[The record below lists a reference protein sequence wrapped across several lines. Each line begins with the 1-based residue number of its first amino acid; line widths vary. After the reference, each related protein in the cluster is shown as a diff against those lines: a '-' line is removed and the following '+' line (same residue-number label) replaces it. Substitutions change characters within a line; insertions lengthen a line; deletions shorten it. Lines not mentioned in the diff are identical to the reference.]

1 MTLGRDSM
9 KDYARLVQILDSLPG
24 LVGYVDLELR
34 IVYANKLIETWYQ
47 RPLGELIGMQ
57 LDTLFSKEHYKTV
70 ETLLQSVLSGKEV
83 DEEREIYYPDG
94 YTRRVHLNY
103 IPDRNNHHVLGYFF
117 LVQDVTERH
126 QAQLGLK
133 KVNEDLDHRVIN
145 ATSELAQRNTEL
157 LDENRAREQSEE
169 RYRIVSELMSD
180 LIYVYDVDEEGV
192 MHLTWYTGRLSKE
205 FTPQRQHKHF
215 RLWRP
220 IVHKDDI
227 HILDR
232 RMKTLLN
239 NESSVDEFRVI
250 DADQNTRWIRVYGR
264 PMYDHTQKRVTRIT
278 GAAQDI
284 TETRDAQDALDQ
296 QRIRLRQAL
305 DSMSDGFMLFDSDH
319 RLVEYNKQVVDMFPL
334 SGQSLLQGKSFREI
348 ISASVLEGEVLCG
361 DELPEQWISK
371 RLARFPDSESSHEVE
386 LVDGRWIRATDRRTA
401 DGGVV
406 SIRTDITDRKRAEET
421 RHRQET
427 ELAQVLRRASMGE
440 MASALAHE
448 LSQPLAVIV
457 NFANGLLRRVD
468 TETVS
473 PAELETALIQI
484 RDAGQRSKEII
495 KHVGD
500 FVTLSRPQ
508 IKRESLSSIITE
520 VDQLLRGSIKRNN
533 IGIDISM
540 PCDDIEVL
548 ANRIE
553 IEQVV
558 FNLLKN
564 SIDSLISSRTPKPQ
578 ISIKAQL
585 LDQTTVVIL
594 VSDNGS
600 GVDHQLADSIFNPYI
615 TTKESGLGM
624 GLSIS
629 RTIIEGHGGH
639 LTLTRTES
647 PGACFRFTLAR
658 ANHV

>member
-1 MTLGRDSM
+1 M

-47 RPLGELIGMQ
+47 RPLSELLGMQ
-57 LDTLFSKEHYKTV
+57 LNTLFSNEHYQTV

-83 DEEREIYYPDG
+83 DEQREIYYPDG
-94 YTRRVHLNY
+94 CTRQVHLNY
-103 IPDRNNHHVLGYFF
+103 IPDLNGDHVLGYFF
-117 LVQDVTERH
+117 LVQDITEYH

-133 KVNEDLDHRVIN
+133 KANEDLDQRVIN
-145 ATSELAQRNTEL
+145 STSELAKRNTEL
-157 LDENRAREQSEE
+157 LNENRAREQSEE

-180 LIYVYDVDEEGV
+180 LIYVYEVDEEGS

-205 FTPQRQHKHF
+205 FFPQRQQRHF

-232 RMKTLLN
+232 RMKVLLN
-239 NESSVDEFRVI
+239 NETSVDEFRVI
-250 DADQNTRWIRVYGR
+250 DADRNTRWIRVYGR

-278 GAAQDI
+278 VAAQDI

-319 RLVEYNKQVVDMFPL
+319 RLVEYNKQVVGMFPL

-348 ISASVLEGEVLCG
+348 ISTSVLEGEILCG
-361 DELPEQWISK
+361 DELPAQWIEK
-371 RLARFPDSESSHEVE
+371 RLASFPDSESSHEAE
-386 LVDGRWIRATDRRTA
+386 LIDGRWVRATDRRTT

-406 SIRTDITDRKRAEET
+406 SIRTDITDRKRAEEI
-421 RHRQET
+421 RHRQEA

-457 NFANGLLRRVD
+457 NFANGLLRRID

-473 PAELETALIQI
+473 TSDLENALGQI
-484 RDAGQRSKEII
+484 RDAAQRSKEII
-495 KHVGD
+495 KHVRD
-500 FVTLSRPQ
+500 FVNLSRPQ
-508 IKRESLSSIITE
+508 IQRESLNSIITE
-520 VDQLLRGSIKRNN
+520 VNQLLHGSIKRNN
-533 IGIDISM
+533 IGMDISI
-540 PCDDIEVL
+540 PFDDIGIL

-564 SIDSLISSRTPKPQ
+564 SIDSLISSKTRKPQ
-578 ISIKAQL
+578 INIKAKL
-585 LDQTTVVIL
+585 SGKTTVVIL
-594 VSDNGS
+594 ISDNGD
-600 GVDHQLADSIFNPYI
+600 GIDRHLADNIFNPYI

-629 RTIIEGHGGH
+629 RTIIEGHGGR
-639 LTLTRTES
+639 LTLARAG
-647 PGACFRFTLAR
+647 PRGACFRFTLTR
-658 ANHV
+658 ADDA

>member
-1 MTLGRDSM
+1 M

-24 LVGYVDLELR
+24 LVGYVDLDLR
-34 IVYANKLIETWYQ
+34 IVYANKLIEVWYQ
-47 RPLGELIGMQ
+47 RPLSQLVGMQ
-57 LDTLFSKEHYKTV
+57 LNTLFSKEHYKTV

-83 DEEREIYYPDG
+83 DEQREIYYPDG
-94 YTRRVHLNY
+94 RTRQVHLNY
-103 IPDRNNHHVLGYFF
+103 IPDLNGDRVLGYFF
-117 LVQDVTERH
+117 LVQDVTEYH

-133 KVNEDLDHRVIN
+133 KANEDLDQRVIN
-145 ATSELAQRNTEL
+145 STSELAKRNTEL
-157 LDENRAREQSEE
+157 LNENRAREKSEE

-180 LIYVYDVDEEGV
+180 LIYVYEVDEEGS

-205 FTPQRQHKHF
+205 FFPQRQQRHF

-232 RMKTLLN
+232 RMKALLN
-239 NESSVDEFRVI
+239 NKNSVDEFRVI

-264 PMYDHTQKRVTRIT
+264 PMYDHKQKRVTRIT
-278 GAAQDI
+278 VAAQDI
-284 TETRDAQDALDQ
+284 TETRDAQNGLDQ

-319 RLVEYNKQVVDMFPL
+319 RLVEYNKQVVGMFPL

-348 ISASVLEGEVLCG
+348 ISTSVLEGEILCG
-361 DELPEQWISK
+361 DELPAQWIER
-371 RLARFPDSESSHEVE
+371 RLASFPDSQSSHEAE
-386 LVDGRWIRATDRRTA
+386 LIDGRWVRATDRRTT

-406 SIRTDITDRKRAEET
+406 SIRTDITDRKRAEEV
-421 RHRQET
+421 RHRQEA

-457 NFANGLLRRVD
+457 NYANGLLRRID

-473 PAELETALIQI
+473 ATDLENALRQI
-484 RDAGQRSKEII
+484 RDAAQRSKEII
-495 KHVGD
+495 KHVRD
-500 FVTLSRPQ
+500 FVNLSRPIIQ
-508 IKRESLSSIITE
+508 RESVSSIITE
-520 VDQLLRGSIKRNN
+520 VNQLLHGSIKRNN
-533 IGIDISM
+533 IGMDISI
-540 PCDDIEVL
+540 PFDDIGIL

-553 IEQVV
+553 IEQVI

-564 SIDSLISSRTPKPQ
+564 SIDSLISSKTRKPQ
-578 ISIKAQL
+578 INIKAKL
-585 LDQTTVVIL
+585 SGKTTVVIL
-594 VSDNGS
+594 ISDNGD
-600 GVDHQLADSIFNPYI
+600 GIDRDLADNIFNPYI

-629 RTIIEGHGGH
+629 RTIIEGHGGR
-639 LTLTRTES
+639 LTLARAGP
-647 PGACFRFTLAR
+647 PGACFRFTLTR
-658 ANHV
+658 ADDA

>member
-1 MTLGRDSM
+1 M

-24 LVGYVDLELR
+24 LVGYVDLDLR
-34 IVYANKLIETWYQ
+34 IVYANKLIEAWYQ
-47 RPLGELIGMQ
+47 RPLSQLVGMQ
-57 LDTLFSKEHYKTV
+57 LNTLFSKEHYKTV

-83 DEEREIYYPDG
+83 DEQREIYYPDG
-94 YTRRVHLNY
+94 RTRQVHLNY
-103 IPDRNNHHVLGYFF
+103 IPDLNGDRVLGYFF
-117 LVQDVTERH
+117 LVQDVTEYH

-133 KVNEDLDHRVIN
+133 KANEDLDQRVIN
-145 ATSELAQRNTEL
+145 STSELAKRNTEL
-157 LDENRAREQSEE
+157 LNENRAREQSEE

-180 LIYVYDVDEEGV
+180 LIYVYEVDEEGS

-205 FTPQRQHKHF
+205 FFPQRQQRHF

-232 RMKTLLN
+232 RMKVLLN
-239 NESSVDEFRVI
+239 NENSVDEFRVI
-250 DADQNTRWIRVYGR
+250 DADENIRWIRVYGR
-264 PMYDHTQKRVTRIT
+264 PMYDHKQKRVARIT
-278 GAAQDI
+278 VAAQDI
-284 TETRDAQDALDQ
+284 TETRDAQNALDQ

-319 RLVEYNKQVVDMFPL
+319 RLVEYNKQVVGMFPL

-348 ISASVLEGEVLCG
+348 LSTSVLEGEILCG
-361 DELPEQWISK
+361 DELPAQWIEK
-371 RLARFPDSESSHEVE
+371 RLASFPDSESSHEAE
-386 LVDGRWIRATDRRTA
+386 LIDGRWVRATDRRTT

-406 SIRTDITDRKRAEET
+406 SIRTDITDRKRAEEI
-421 RHRQET
+421 RHRQEA

-457 NFANGLLRRVD
+457 NYANGLLRRID

-473 PAELETALIQI
+473 ATDLENALRQI

-495 KHVGD
+495 KHVRD
-500 FVTLSRPQ
+500 FVNLSRPTIQ
-508 IKRESLSSIITE
+508 RESVSSIITE
-520 VDQLLRGSIKRNN
+520 VNQLLHGSIKRNN
-533 IGIDISM
+533 IGMDISI
-540 PCDDIEVL
+540 PFDDIGIL

-564 SIDSLISSRTPKPQ
+564 SIDSLISSKTRKPQ
-578 ISIKAQL
+578 INIKAKRSGK
-585 LDQTTVVIL
+585 TTVVIL
-594 VSDNGS
+594 ISDNGD
-600 GVDHQLADSIFNPYI
+600 GIDRDLADNIFNPYI

-629 RTIIEGHGGH
+629 RTIIEGHGGR
-639 LTLTRTES
+639 LTLVRAGP
-647 PGACFRFTLAR
+647 PGACFRFTLTR
-658 ANHV
+658 ADDA

>member
-1 MTLGRDSM
+1 M

-24 LVGYVDLELR
+24 LVGYVDLDLR
-34 IVYANKLIETWYQ
+34 IVYANKLIEVWYQ
-47 RPLGELIGMQ
+47 RPLSQLVGMQ
-57 LDTLFSKEHYKTV
+57 LNTLFSKEHYKTV

-83 DEEREIYYPDG
+83 DEQREIYYPDG
-94 YTRRVHLNY
+94 RTRQVHLNY
-103 IPDRNNHHVLGYFF
+103 IPDLNSDSVLGYFF
-117 LVQDVTERH
+117 LVQDVTEYH

-133 KVNEDLDHRVIN
+133 KANEDLDQRVIN
-145 ATSELAQRNTEL
+145 STSELAKRNTEL
-157 LDENRAREQSEE
+157 LNENRAREQSEE

-180 LIYVYDVDEEGV
+180 LIYVYEVDEEGS

-205 FTPQRQHKHF
+205 FFPQRQQRHF

-232 RMKTLLN
+232 RMKALLN
-239 NESSVDEFRVI
+239 NKNSVDEFRVI

-264 PMYDHTQKRVTRIT
+264 PMYDHKQKRVTRIT
-278 GAAQDI
+278 VAAQDI
-284 TETRDAQDALDQ
+284 TETRDAQNALDQ

-319 RLVEYNKQVVDMFPL
+319 RLVEYNKQVVGMFPL

-348 ISASVLEGEVLCG
+348 ISTSVLEGEILCG
-361 DELPEQWISK
+361 DELPAQWIER
-371 RLARFPDSESSHEVE
+371 RLASFPDSQSSHEAE
-386 LVDGRWIRATDRRTA
+386 LIDGRWVRATDRRTT

-406 SIRTDITDRKRAEET
+406 SIRTDITDRKRAEEV
-421 RHRQET
+421 RHRQEA

-457 NFANGLLRRVD
+457 NYANGLLRRID

-473 PAELETALIQI
+473 ATDLENALRQI
-484 RDAGQRSKEII
+484 RDAAQRSKEII
-495 KHVGD
+495 KHVRD
-500 FVTLSRPQ
+500 FVNLSRPT
-508 IKRESLSSIITE
+508 IKRESVSSIITE
-520 VDQLLRGSIKRNN
+520 VNQLLHGSIKRNN
-533 IGIDISM
+533 IGMDISI
-540 PCDDIEVL
+540 PFDDIGIL

-553 IEQVV
+553 IEQVI

-564 SIDSLISSRTPKPQ
+564 SIDSLISSKTRKPQ
-578 ISIKAQL
+578 INIKAKL
-585 LDQTTVVIL
+585 SGKTTVVIL
-594 VSDNGS
+594 ISDNGD
-600 GVDHQLADSIFNPYI
+600 GIDRDLADNIFNPYI

-629 RTIIEGHGGH
+629 RTIIEGHGGR
-639 LTLTRTES
+639 LTLARAGP
-647 PGACFRFTLAR
+647 PGACFRFTLTR
-658 ANHV
+658 ADDA

>member
-1 MTLGRDSM
+1 M

-24 LVGYVDLELR
+24 LVGYVDLDLR
-34 IVYANKLIETWYQ
+34 IVYANKLIEVWYQ
-47 RPLGELIGMQ
+47 RPLSQLVGMQ
-57 LDTLFSKEHYKTV
+57 LNTLFSKEHYKTV

-83 DEEREIYYPDG
+83 DEQREIYYPDG
-94 YTRRVHLNY
+94 RTRQVHLNY
-103 IPDRNNHHVLGYFF
+103 IPDLNGDRVLGYFF
-117 LVQDVTERH
+117 LVQDVTEYH

-133 KVNEDLDHRVIN
+133 KANEDLDQRVIN
-145 ATSELAQRNTEL
+145 STSELAKRNTEL
-157 LDENRAREQSEE
+157 LNENRAREQSEE

-180 LIYVYDVDEEGV
+180 LIYVYEVDEEGS

-205 FTPQRQHKHF
+205 FFPQRQQRHF

-232 RMKTLLN
+232 RMKALLN
-239 NESSVDEFRVI
+239 NKNSVDEFRVI

-264 PMYDHTQKRVTRIT
+264 PMYDHKQKRVTRIT
-278 GAAQDI
+278 VAAQDI
-284 TETRDAQDALDQ
+284 TETRDAQNGLDQ

-319 RLVEYNKQVVDMFPL
+319 RLVEYNKQVVGMFPL

-348 ISASVLEGEVLCG
+348 ISTSVLEGEILCG
-361 DELPEQWISK
+361 DELPAQWIER
-371 RLARFPDSESSHEVE
+371 RLASFPDSQSSHEAE
-386 LVDGRWIRATDRRTA
+386 LIDGRWVRATDRRTT

-406 SIRTDITDRKRAEET
+406 SIRTDITDRKRAEEV
-421 RHRQET
+421 RHRQEA

-457 NFANGLLRRVD
+457 NYANGLLRRID

-473 PAELETALIQI
+473 ATDLENALRQI
-484 RDAGQRSKEII
+484 RDAAQRSKEII
-495 KHVGD
+495 KHVRD
-500 FVTLSRPQ
+500 FVNLSRPIIQ
-508 IKRESLSSIITE
+508 RESVSSIITE
-520 VDQLLRGSIKRNN
+520 VNQLLHGSIKRNN
-533 IGIDISM
+533 IGMGISI
-540 PCDDIEVL
+540 PFDDIGIL

-553 IEQVV
+553 IEQVI

-564 SIDSLISSRTPKPQ
+564 SIDSLISSKTRKPQ
-578 ISIKAQL
+578 INIKAKL
-585 LDQTTVVIL
+585 SGKTTVVIL
-594 VSDNGS
+594 ISDNGD
-600 GVDHQLADSIFNPYI
+600 GIDRDLADNIFNPYI

-629 RTIIEGHGGH
+629 RTIIEGHGGR
-639 LTLTRTES
+639 LTLARAGP
-647 PGACFRFTLAR
+647 PGACFRFTLTR
-658 ANHV
+658 ADDA

>member
-1 MTLGRDSM
+1 M

-24 LVGYVDLELR
+24 LVGYVDLDLR
-34 IVYANKLIETWYQ
+34 IVYANKLIEVWYQ
-47 RPLGELIGMQ
+47 RPLSQLVGMQ
-57 LDTLFSKEHYKTV
+57 LNTLFSKEHYKTV

-83 DEEREIYYPDG
+83 DEQREIYYPDG
-94 YTRRVHLNY
+94 RTRQVHLNY
-103 IPDRNNHHVLGYFF
+103 IPDLTGDRVLGYFF
-117 LVQDVTERH
+117 LVQDVTEYH

-133 KVNEDLDHRVIN
+133 KANEDLDQRVIN
-145 ATSELAQRNTEL
+145 STSELAKRNAEL
-157 LDENRAREQSEE
+157 LTENRAREQSEE

-180 LIYVYDVDEEGV
+180 LIYVYEVDEEGS

-205 FTPQRQHKHF
+205 FFPQRQQRHF

-227 HILDR
+227 HILDH
-232 RMKTLLN
+232 RMKVLLN
-239 NESSVDEFRVI
+239 NENSIDEFRVI

-264 PMYDHTQKRVTRIT
+264 PMYDHKQKRVTRIT
-278 GAAQDI
+278 VAAQDI
-284 TETRDAQDALDQ
+284 TETRDAQNALDQ

-319 RLVEYNKQVVDMFPL
+319 RLVEYNKQVVGMFPL

-348 ISASVLEGEVLCG
+348 ISTSVLEGEVLCG
-361 DELPEQWISK
+361 DELPAQWIER
-371 RLARFPDSESSHEVE
+371 RLASFPDSQSSHEAE
-386 LVDGRWIRATDRRTA
+386 LIDGRWVRATDRRTT

-406 SIRTDITDRKRAEET
+406 SIRTDITDRKRAEEV
-421 RHRQET
+421 RHRQEA

-457 NFANGLLRRVD
+457 NYANGLLRRID

-473 PAELETALIQI
+473 ATDLENALRQI
-484 RDAGQRSKEII
+484 RDAAQRSKEII
-495 KHVGD
+495 KHVRD
-500 FVTLSRPQ
+500 FVNLSRPIIQ
-508 IKRESLSSIITE
+508 RESVSSIITE
-520 VDQLLRGSIKRNN
+520 VNQLLHGSIKRNN
-533 IGIDISM
+533 IGMDISI
-540 PCDDIEVL
+540 PFDDIGIL

-553 IEQVV
+553 IEQVI

-564 SIDSLISSRTPKPQ
+564 SIDSLISSKTRKPQ
-578 ISIKAQL
+578 INIKAKL
-585 LDQTTVVIL
+585 SGKTTVVIL
-594 VSDNGS
+594 ISDNGD
-600 GVDHQLADSIFNPYI
+600 GIDRDLADNIFNPYI

-629 RTIIEGHGGH
+629 RTIIEGHGGR
-639 LTLTRTES
+639 LTLARAGP
-647 PGACFRFTLAR
+647 PGACFRFTLTR
-658 ANHV
+658 ADDA

>member
-1 MTLGRDSM
+1 M

-24 LVGYVDLELR
+24 LVGYVDLDLR
-34 IVYANKLIETWYQ
+34 IVYANKLIEVWYQ
-47 RPLGELIGMQ
+47 RPLSQLVGMQ
-57 LDTLFSKEHYKTV
+57 LNTLFSKEHYKTV

-83 DEEREIYYPDG
+83 DEQREIYYPDG
-94 YTRRVHLNY
+94 RTRQVHLNY
-103 IPDRNNHHVLGYFF
+103 IPDLTGDRVLGYFF
-117 LVQDVTERH
+117 LVQDVTEYH

-133 KVNEDLDHRVIN
+133 KANEDLDQRVIN
-145 ATSELAQRNTEL
+145 STSELAKRNTEL
-157 LDENRAREQSEE
+157 LNENRAREQSEE

-180 LIYVYDVDEEGV
+180 LIYVYEVDEEGS

-205 FTPQRQHKHF
+205 FFPQRQQKHF

-232 RMKTLLN
+232 RMKSLLN
-239 NESSVDEFRVI
+239 NKNSVDEFRVI

-264 PMYDHTQKRVTRIT
+264 PMYDHKQKRVTRIT
-278 GAAQDI
+278 VAAQDI
-284 TETRDAQDALDQ
+284 TETRDAQNALDQ

-319 RLVEYNKQVVDMFPL
+319 RLVEYNKQVVGMFPL

-348 ISASVLEGEVLCG
+348 ISTSVLEGEILCG
-361 DELPEQWISK
+361 DELPAQWIER
-371 RLARFPDSESSHEVE
+371 RLASFPDSQSSHEAE
-386 LVDGRWIRATDRRTA
+386 LIDGRWVRATDRRTT

-406 SIRTDITDRKRAEET
+406 SIRTDITDRKRAEEV
-421 RHRQET
+421 RHRQEA

-457 NFANGLLRRVD
+457 NYANGLLRRID

-473 PAELETALIQI
+473 ATDLENALRQI
-484 RDAGQRSKEII
+484 RDAAQRSKEII
-495 KHVGD
+495 KHVRD
-500 FVTLSRPQ
+500 FVNLSRPIIQ
-508 IKRESLSSIITE
+508 RESVSSIITE
-520 VDQLLRGSIKRNN
+520 VNQLLHGSIKRNN
-533 IGIDISM
+533 IGMDISI
-540 PCDDIEVL
+540 PFDDIGIL

-553 IEQVV
+553 IEQVI

-564 SIDSLISSRTPKPQ
+564 SIDSLISSKTRKPQ
-578 ISIKAQL
+578 INIKAKL
-585 LDQTTVVIL
+585 SGKTTVVIL
-594 VSDNGS
+594 ISDNGD
-600 GVDHQLADSIFNPYI
+600 GIDRDLADNIFNPYI

-629 RTIIEGHGGH
+629 RTIIEGHGGR
-639 LTLTRTES
+639 LTLARAGP
-647 PGACFRFTLAR
+647 PGACFRFTLTR
-658 ANHV
+658 ADDA

>member
-1 MTLGRDSM
+1 M

-24 LVGYVDLELR
+24 LVGYVDLDLR
-34 IVYANKLIETWYQ
+34 IVYANKLIEVWYQ
-47 RPLGELIGMQ
+47 RPLSQLVGMQ
-57 LDTLFSKEHYKTV
+57 LNTLFSKEHYKTV

-83 DEEREIYYPDG
+83 DEQREIYYPDG
-94 YTRRVHLNY
+94 RTRQVHLNY
-103 IPDRNNHHVLGYFF
+103 IPDLTGDRVLGYFF
-117 LVQDVTERH
+117 LVQDVTEYH

-133 KVNEDLDHRVIN
+133 KANEDLDQRVIN
-145 ATSELAQRNTEL
+145 STSELAKRNTEL
-157 LDENRAREQSEE
+157 LNENRAREQSEE

-180 LIYVYDVDEEGV
+180 LIYVYEVDEEGS

-205 FTPQRQHKHF
+205 FFPQRQQKHF

-232 RMKTLLN
+232 RMKSLLN
-239 NESSVDEFRVI
+239 NKNSVDEFRVI

-264 PMYDHTQKRVTRIT
+264 PMYDHKQKRVTRIT
-278 GAAQDI
+278 VAAQDI
-284 TETRDAQDALDQ
+284 TETRDAQNGLDQ

-319 RLVEYNKQVVDMFPL
+319 RLVEYNKQVVGMFPL

-348 ISASVLEGEVLCG
+348 ISTSVLEGEVLCG
-361 DELPEQWISK
+361 DELPAQWIER
-371 RLARFPDSESSHEVE
+371 RLASFPDSQSSHEAE
-386 LVDGRWIRATDRRTA
+386 LIDGRWVRATDRRTT

-406 SIRTDITDRKRAEET
+406 SIRTDITDRKRAEEV
-421 RHRQET
+421 RHRQEA

-457 NFANGLLRRVD
+457 NYANGLLRRID

-473 PAELETALIQI
+473 ATDLENALRQI
-484 RDAGQRSKEII
+484 RDAAQRSKEII
-495 KHVGD
+495 KHVRD
-500 FVTLSRPQ
+500 FVNLSRPIIQ
-508 IKRESLSSIITE
+508 RESVSSIITE
-520 VDQLLRGSIKRNN
+520 VNQLLHGSIKRNN
-533 IGIDISM
+533 IGMGISI
-540 PCDDIEVL
+540 PFDDIGIL

-553 IEQVV
+553 IEQVI

-564 SIDSLISSRTPKPQ
+564 SIDSLISSKTRKPQ
-578 ISIKAQL
+578 INIKAKL
-585 LDQTTVVIL
+585 SGKTTVVIL
-594 VSDNGS
+594 ISDNGD
-600 GVDHQLADSIFNPYI
+600 GIDRDLADNIFNPYI

-629 RTIIEGHGGH
+629 RTIIEGHGGR
-639 LTLTRTES
+639 LTLARAGP
-647 PGACFRFTLAR
+647 PGACFRFTLTR
-658 ANHV
+658 ADDA

>member
-1 MTLGRDSM
+1 M

-24 LVGYVDLELR
+24 LVGYVDLDLR
-34 IVYANKLIETWYQ
+34 IVYANKLIEVWYQ
-47 RPLGELIGMQ
+47 RPLSQLVGMQ
-57 LDTLFSKEHYKTV
+57 LNTLFSKEHYKTV

-83 DEEREIYYPDG
+83 DEQREIYYPDG
-94 YTRRVHLNY
+94 RTRQVHLNY
-103 IPDRNNHHVLGYFF
+103 IPDLNGDRVLGYFF
-117 LVQDVTERH
+117 LVQDVTEYH

-133 KVNEDLDHRVIN
+133 KANEDLDQRVIN
-145 ATSELAQRNTEL
+145 STSELAKRNTEL
-157 LDENRAREQSEE
+157 LNENRAREQSEE

-180 LIYVYDVDEEGV
+180 LIYVYEVDEEGS

-205 FTPQRQHKHF
+205 FFPQRQQRHF

-232 RMKTLLN
+232 RMKSLLN
-239 NESSVDEFRVI
+239 NKNSVDEFRVI

-264 PMYDHTQKRVTRIT
+264 PMYDHKQKRVTRIT
-278 GAAQDI
+278 VAAQDI
-284 TETRDAQDALDQ
+284 TETRDAQNGLDQ

-319 RLVEYNKQVVDMFPL
+319 RLVEYNKQVVGMFPL

-348 ISASVLEGEVLCG
+348 ISTSVLEGEVLCG
-361 DELPEQWISK
+361 DELPAQWIER
-371 RLARFPDSESSHEVE
+371 RLASFPDSQSSHEAE
-386 LVDGRWIRATDRRTA
+386 LIDGRWVRATDRRTT

-406 SIRTDITDRKRAEET
+406 SIRTDITDRKRAEEV
-421 RHRQET
+421 RHRQEA

-457 NFANGLLRRVD
+457 NYANGLLRRID

-473 PAELETALIQI
+473 ATDLENALRQI
-484 RDAGQRSKEII
+484 RDAAQRSKEII
-495 KHVGD
+495 KHVRD
-500 FVTLSRPQ
+500 FVNLSRPIIQ
-508 IKRESLSSIITE
+508 RESVSSIITE
-520 VDQLLRGSIKRNN
+520 VNQLLHGSIKRNN
-533 IGIDISM
+533 IGMDISI
-540 PCDDIEVL
+540 PFDDIGIL

-553 IEQVV
+553 IEQVI

-564 SIDSLISSRTPKPQ
+564 SIDSLISSKTRKPQ
-578 ISIKAQL
+578 INIKAKL
-585 LDQTTVVIL
+585 SGKTTVVIL
-594 VSDNGS
+594 ISDNGD
-600 GVDHQLADSIFNPYI
+600 GIDRDLADNIFNPYI

-629 RTIIEGHGGH
+629 RTIIEGHGGR
-639 LTLTRTES
+639 LTLARAGP
-647 PGACFRFTLAR
+647 PGACFRFTLTR
-658 ANHV
+658 ADDA

>member
-1 MTLGRDSM
+1 M

-24 LVGYVDLELR
+24 LVGYVDLDLR
-34 IVYANKLIETWYQ
+34 IVYANKLIEVWYQ
-47 RPLGELIGMQ
+47 RPLSQLVGMQ
-57 LDTLFSKEHYKTV
+57 LNTLFSKEHYKTV

-83 DEEREIYYPDG
+83 DEQREIYYPDG
-94 YTRRVHLNY
+94 RTRQVHLNY
-103 IPDRNNHHVLGYFF
+103 IPDLTGDRVLGYFF
-117 LVQDVTERH
+117 LVQDVTEYH

-133 KVNEDLDHRVIN
+133 KANEDLDQRVIN
-145 ATSELAQRNTEL
+145 STSELAKRNTEL
-157 LDENRAREQSEE
+157 LNENRAREQSEE

-180 LIYVYDVDEEGV
+180 LIYVYEVDEEGS

-205 FTPQRQHKHF
+205 FFPQRQQKHF

-232 RMKTLLN
+232 RMKSLLN
-239 NESSVDEFRVI
+239 NKNSVDEFRVI

-264 PMYDHTQKRVTRIT
+264 PMYDHKQKRVTRIT
-278 GAAQDI
+278 VAAQDI
-284 TETRDAQDALDQ
+284 TETRDAQNALDQ

-319 RLVEYNKQVVDMFPL
+319 RLVEYNKQVVGMFPL

-348 ISASVLEGEVLCG
+348 ISTSVLEGEVLCG
-361 DELPEQWISK
+361 DELPAQWIER
-371 RLARFPDSESSHEVE
+371 RLASFPDSQSSHEAE
-386 LVDGRWIRATDRRTA
+386 LIDGRWVRATDRRTT

-406 SIRTDITDRKRAEET
+406 SIRTDITDRKRAEEV
-421 RHRQET
+421 RHRQEA

-457 NFANGLLRRVD
+457 NYANGLLRRID

-473 PAELETALIQI
+473 ATDLENALRQI
-484 RDAGQRSKEII
+484 RDAAQRSKEII
-495 KHVGD
+495 KHVRD
-500 FVTLSRPQ
+500 FVNLSRPIIQ
-508 IKRESLSSIITE
+508 RESVSSIITE
-520 VDQLLRGSIKRNN
+520 VNQLLHGSIKRNN
-533 IGIDISM
+533 IGMGISI
-540 PCDDIEVL
+540 PFDDIGIL

-553 IEQVV
+553 IEQVI

-564 SIDSLISSRTPKPQ
+564 SIDSLISSKTRKPQ
-578 ISIKAQL
+578 INIKAKL
-585 LDQTTVVIL
+585 SGKTTVVIL
-594 VSDNGS
+594 ISDNGD
-600 GVDHQLADSIFNPYI
+600 GIDRDLADNIFNPYI

-629 RTIIEGHGGH
+629 RTIIEGHGGR
-639 LTLTRTES
+639 LTLARAGP
-647 PGACFRFTLAR
+647 PGACFRFTLTR
-658 ANHV
+658 ADDA

>member
-1 MTLGRDSM
+1 M

-24 LVGYVDLELR
+24 LVGYVDLDLR
-34 IVYANKLIETWYQ
+34 IVYANKLIEVWYQ
-47 RPLGELIGMQ
+47 RPLSQLVGMQ
-57 LDTLFSKEHYKTV
+57 LNTLFSKEHYKTV

-83 DEEREIYYPDG
+83 DEQREIYYPDG
-94 YTRRVHLNY
+94 RTRQVHLNY
-103 IPDRNNHHVLGYFF
+103 IPDLNGDRVLGYFF
-117 LVQDVTERH
+117 LVQDVTEYH

-133 KVNEDLDHRVIN
+133 KANEDLDQRVIN
-145 ATSELAQRNTEL
+145 STSELAKRNTEL
-157 LDENRAREQSEE
+157 LNENRARKQSEE

-180 LIYVYDVDEEGV
+180 LIYVYEVDEEGS

-205 FTPQRQHKHF
+205 FFPQRQQRHF

-232 RMKTLLN
+232 RMKALLN
-239 NESSVDEFRVI
+239 NKNSVDEFRVI

-264 PMYDHTQKRVTRIT
+264 PMYDHKQKRVTRIT
-278 GAAQDI
+278 VAAQDI
-284 TETRDAQDALDQ
+284 TETRDAQNGLDQ

-319 RLVEYNKQVVDMFPL
+319 RLVEYNKQVVGMFPL

-348 ISASVLEGEVLCG
+348 ISTSVLEGEILCG
-361 DELPEQWISK
+361 DELPAQWIER
-371 RLARFPDSESSHEVE
+371 RLASFPDSQSSHEAE
-386 LVDGRWIRATDRRTA
+386 LIDGRWVRATDRRTT

-406 SIRTDITDRKRAEET
+406 SIRTDITDRKRAEEV
-421 RHRQET
+421 RHRQEA

-457 NFANGLLRRVD
+457 NYANGLLRRID

-473 PAELETALIQI
+473 ATDLENALRQI
-484 RDAGQRSKEII
+484 RDAAQRSKEII
-495 KHVGD
+495 KHVRD
-500 FVTLSRPQ
+500 FVNLSRPIIQ
-508 IKRESLSSIITE
+508 RESVSSIITE
-520 VDQLLRGSIKRNN
+520 VNQLLHGSIKRNN
-533 IGIDISM
+533 IGMDISI
-540 PCDDIEVL
+540 PFDDIGIL

-553 IEQVV
+553 IEQVI

-564 SIDSLISSRTPKPQ
+564 SIDSLISSKTRKPQ
-578 ISIKAQL
+578 INIKAKL
-585 LDQTTVVIL
+585 SGKTTVVIL
-594 VSDNGS
+594 ISDNGD
-600 GVDHQLADSIFNPYI
+600 GIDRDLADNIFNPYI

-629 RTIIEGHGGH
+629 RTIIEGHGGR
-639 LTLTRTES
+639 LTLARAGP
-647 PGACFRFTLAR
+647 PGACFRFTLTR
-658 ANHV
+658 ADDA

>member
-1 MTLGRDSM
+1 M

-24 LVGYVDLELR
+24 LVGYVDLDLR
-34 IVYANKLIETWYQ
+34 IVYANKLIEVWYQ
-47 RPLGELIGMQ
+47 RPLSQLVGMQ
-57 LDTLFSKEHYKTV
+57 LNTLFSREHYKTV

-83 DEEREIYYPDG
+83 DEQREIYYPDG
-94 YTRRVHLNY
+94 RTRQVHLNY
-103 IPDRNNHHVLGYFF
+103 IPDLNGDRVLGYFF
-117 LVQDVTERH
+117 LVQDVTEYH

-133 KVNEDLDHRVIN
+133 KANEDLDQRVIN
-145 ATSELAQRNTEL
+145 STSELAKRNTEL
-157 LDENRAREQSEE
+157 LNENRAREQSEE

-180 LIYVYDVDEEGV
+180 LIYVYEVDEEGS

-205 FTPQRQHKHF
+205 FFPQRQQRHF

-227 HILDR
+227 HILDH
-232 RMKTLLN
+232 RMKVLLN
-239 NESSVDEFRVI
+239 NENSIDEFRVI

-264 PMYDHTQKRVTRIT
+264 PMYDHKQKRVTRIT
-278 GAAQDI
+278 VAAQDI
-284 TETRDAQDALDQ
+284 TETRDAQNGLDQ

-319 RLVEYNKQVVDMFPL
+319 RLVEYNKQVVGMFPL

-348 ISASVLEGEVLCG
+348 ISTSVLEGEILCG
-361 DELPEQWISK
+361 DELPAQWIER
-371 RLARFPDSESSHEVE
+371 RLASFPDSQSSHEAE
-386 LVDGRWIRATDRRTA
+386 LIDGRWVRATDRRTT

-406 SIRTDITDRKRAEET
+406 SIRTDITDRKRAEEV
-421 RHRQET
+421 RHRQEA

-457 NFANGLLRRVD
+457 NYANGLLRRID

-473 PAELETALIQI
+473 ATDLENALRQI
-484 RDAGQRSKEII
+484 RDAAQRSKEII
-495 KHVGD
+495 KHVRD
-500 FVTLSRPQ
+500 FVNLSRPIIQ
-508 IKRESLSSIITE
+508 RESVSSIITE
-520 VDQLLRGSIKRNN
+520 VNQLLHGSIKRNN
-533 IGIDISM
+533 IGMDISI
-540 PCDDIEVL
+540 PFDDIGIL

-553 IEQVV
+553 IEQVI

-564 SIDSLISSRTPKPQ
+564 SIDSLISSKTRKPQ
-578 ISIKAQL
+578 INIKAKL
-585 LDQTTVVIL
+585 SGKTTVVIL
-594 VSDNGS
+594 ISDNGD
-600 GVDHQLADSIFNPYI
+600 GIDRDLADNIFNPYI

-629 RTIIEGHGGH
+629 RTIIEGHGGR
-639 LTLTRTES
+639 LTLARAGP
-647 PGACFRFTLAR
+647 PGACFRFTLTR
-658 ANHV
+658 ADDA

>member
-1 MTLGRDSM
+1 M

-24 LVGYVDLELR
+24 LVGYVDLDLR
-34 IVYANKLIETWYQ
+34 IVYANKLIEAWYQ
-47 RPLGELIGMQ
+47 RPLSQLVGMQ
-57 LDTLFSKEHYKTV
+57 LNTLFSKEHYKTV

-83 DEEREIYYPDG
+83 DEQREIYYPDG
-94 YTRRVHLNY
+94 RTRQVHLNY
-103 IPDRNNHHVLGYFF
+103 IPDLNGDRVLGYFF
-117 LVQDVTERH
+117 LVQDVTEYH

-133 KVNEDLDHRVIN
+133 KANEDLDQRVIN
-145 ATSELAQRNTEL
+145 STSELAKRNTEL
-157 LDENRAREQSEE
+157 LNENRAREQSEE

-180 LIYVYDVDEEGV
+180 LIYVYEVDEEGS

-205 FTPQRQHKHF
+205 FFPQRQQRHF

-232 RMKTLLN
+232 RMKVLLN
-239 NESSVDEFRVI
+239 NENSVDEFRVI
-250 DADQNTRWIRVYGR
+250 DADENIRWIRVYGR
-264 PMYDHTQKRVTRIT
+264 PMYDHKQKRVTRIT
-278 GAAQDI
+278 VAAQDI
-284 TETRDAQDALDQ
+284 TETRDAQNALDQ

-319 RLVEYNKQVVDMFPL
+319 RLVEYNKQVVGMFPL

-348 ISASVLEGEVLCG
+348 LSTSVLEGEILCG
-361 DELPEQWISK
+361 DELPAQWIEK
-371 RLARFPDSESSHEVE
+371 RLASFPDSESSHEAE
-386 LVDGRWIRATDRRTA
+386 LIDGRWVRATDRRTT

-406 SIRTDITDRKRAEET
+406 SIRTDITDRKRAEEI
-421 RHRQET
+421 RHRQEA

-457 NFANGLLRRVD
+457 NYANGLLRRID

-473 PAELETALIQI
+473 ATDLENALRQI
-484 RDAGQRSKEII
+484 RDAAQRSKEII
-495 KHVGD
+495 KHVRD
-500 FVTLSRPQ
+500 FVNLSRPIIQ
-508 IKRESLSSIITE
+508 RESVSSIITE
-520 VDQLLRGSIKRNN
+520 VNQLLHGSIKRNN
-533 IGIDISM
+533 IGMDISI
-540 PCDDIEVL
+540 PFDDIGIL

-564 SIDSLISSRTPKPQ
+564 SIDSLISSKTRKPQ
-578 ISIKAQL
+578 INIKAKRSGK
-585 LDQTTVVIL
+585 TTVVIL
-594 VSDNGS
+594 ISDNGD
-600 GVDHQLADSIFNPYI
+600 GIDRDLADNIFNPYI

-629 RTIIEGHGGH
+629 RTIIEGHGGR
-639 LTLTRTES
+639 LTLVRAGP
-647 PGACFRFTLAR
+647 PGACFRFTLTR
-658 ANHV
+658 ADDA

>member
-1 MTLGRDSM
+1 M

-24 LVGYVDLELR
+24 LVGYVDLDLR
-34 IVYANKLIETWYQ
+34 IVYANKLIEVWYQ
-47 RPLGELIGMQ
+47 RPLSQLVGMQ
-57 LDTLFSKEHYKTV
+57 LNTLFSKEHYKTV

-83 DEEREIYYPDG
+83 DEQREIYYPDG
-94 YTRRVHLNY
+94 RTRQVHLNY
-103 IPDRNNHHVLGYFF
+103 IPDLNGDSVLGYFF
-117 LVQDVTERH
+117 LVQDVTEYH

-133 KVNEDLDHRVIN
+133 KANEDLDQRVIN
-145 ATSELAQRNTEL
+145 STSELAKRNTEL
-157 LDENRAREQSEE
+157 LNENRAREQSEE

-180 LIYVYDVDEEGV
+180 LIYVYEVDEEGS

-205 FTPQRQHKHF
+205 FFPQRQQRHF

-232 RMKTLLN
+232 RMESLLN
-239 NESSVDEFRVI
+239 NKNSVDEFRVI

-264 PMYDHTQKRVTRIT
+264 PMYDHKQKRVTRIT
-278 GAAQDI
+278 VAAQDI
-284 TETRDAQDALDQ
+284 TETRDAQNALDQ

-319 RLVEYNKQVVDMFPL
+319 RLVEYNKQVVGMFPL

-348 ISASVLEGEVLCG
+348 ISTSVLEGEVLCG
-361 DELPEQWISK
+361 DELPAQWIER
-371 RLARFPDSESSHEVE
+371 RLASFPDSQSSHEAE
-386 LVDGRWIRATDRRTA
+386 LIDGRWVRATDRRTT

-406 SIRTDITDRKRAEET
+406 SIRTDITDRKRAEEV
-421 RHRQET
+421 RHRQEA

-457 NFANGLLRRVD
+457 NYANGLLRRID

-473 PAELETALIQI
+473 ATDLENALRQI
-484 RDAGQRSKEII
+484 RDAAQRSKEII
-495 KHVGD
+495 KHVRD
-500 FVTLSRPQ
+500 FVNLSRPIIQ
-508 IKRESLSSIITE
+508 RESVSSIITE
-520 VDQLLRGSIKRNN
+520 VNQLLHGSIKRNN
-533 IGIDISM
+533 IGMDISI
-540 PCDDIEVL
+540 PFDDIGIL

-553 IEQVV
+553 IEQVI

-564 SIDSLISSRTPKPQ
+564 SIDSLISSKTRKPQ
-578 ISIKAQL
+578 INIKAKL
-585 LDQTTVVIL
+585 SGKTTVVIL
-594 VSDNGS
+594 ISDNGD
-600 GVDHQLADSIFNPYI
+600 GIDRDLADDIFNPYI

-629 RTIIEGHGGH
+629 RTIIEGHGGR
-639 LTLTRTES
+639 LTLARTGL
-647 PGACFRFTLAR
+647 PGACFRFTLTR
-658 ANHV
+658 ADDA

>member
-1 MTLGRDSM
+1 M

-24 LVGYVDLELR
+24 LVGYVDLDLR
-34 IVYANKLIETWYQ
+34 IVYANKLIEVWYQ
-47 RPLGELIGMQ
+47 RPLSQLVGMQ
-57 LDTLFSKEHYKTV
+57 LNTLFSKEHYKTV

-83 DEEREIYYPDG
+83 DEQREIYYPDG
-94 YTRRVHLNY
+94 RTRQVHLNY
-103 IPDRNNHHVLGYFF
+103 IPDLNGDRVLGYFF
-117 LVQDVTERH
+117 LVQDVTEYH

-133 KVNEDLDHRVIN
+133 KANEDLDQRVIN
-145 ATSELAQRNTEL
+145 STSELAKRNTEL
-157 LDENRAREQSEE
+157 LNENRAREQSEE

-180 LIYVYDVDEEGV
+180 LIYVYEVDEEGS

-205 FTPQRQHKHF
+205 FFPQRQQRHF

-232 RMKTLLN
+232 RMKALLN
-239 NESSVDEFRVI
+239 NKNSVDEFRVI

-264 PMYDHTQKRVTRIT
+264 PMYDHKQKRVTRIT
-278 GAAQDI
+278 VAAQDI
-284 TETRDAQDALDQ
+284 TETRDAQNGLDQ

-319 RLVEYNKQVVDMFPL
+319 RLVEYNKQVVGMFPL

-348 ISASVLEGEVLCG
+348 ISTSVLEGEILCG
-361 DELPEQWISK
+361 DELPAQWIER
-371 RLARFPDSESSHEVE
+371 RLASFPDSQSSHEAE
-386 LVDGRWIRATDRRTA
+386 LIDGRWVRATDRRTT

-406 SIRTDITDRKRAEET
+406 SIRTDITDRKRAEEV
-421 RHRQET
+421 RHRQEA

-457 NFANGLLRRVD
+457 NYANGLLRRID

-473 PAELETALIQI
+473 ATDLENALRQI
-484 RDAGQRSKEII
+484 RDAAQRSKEII
-495 KHVGD
+495 KHVRD
-500 FVTLSRPQ
+500 FVNLSRPTIQ
-508 IKRESLSSIITE
+508 RESVSSIITE
-520 VDQLLRGSIKRNN
+520 VNQLLYGSIKRNN
-533 IGIDISM
+533 IGMDISI
-540 PCDDIEVL
+540 PFDDIGIL

-553 IEQVV
+553 IEQVI

-564 SIDSLISSRTPKPQ
+564 SIDSLISSKTRKPQ
-578 ISIKAQL
+578 INIKAKL
-585 LDQTTVVIL
+585 SGKTTVVIL
-594 VSDNGS
+594 ISDNGD
-600 GVDHQLADSIFNPYI
+600 GIDRDLADNIFNPYI

-629 RTIIEGHGGH
+629 RTIIEGHGGR
-639 LTLTRTES
+639 LTLARAGP
-647 PGACFRFTLAR
+647 PGACFRFTLTR
-658 ANHV
+658 ADDA

>member
-1 MTLGRDSM
+1 M

-24 LVGYVDLELR
+24 LVGYVDLDLR
-34 IVYANKLIETWYQ
+34 IVYANKLIEVWYQ
-47 RPLGELIGMQ
+47 RPLSQLVGMQ
-57 LDTLFSKEHYKTV
+57 LNTLFSKEHYKTV

-83 DEEREIYYPDG
+83 DEQREIYYPDG
-94 YTRRVHLNY
+94 RTRQVHLNY
-103 IPDRNNHHVLGYFF
+103 IPDLNGDRVLGYFF
-117 LVQDVTERH
+117 LVQDVTEYH

-133 KVNEDLDHRVIN
+133 KANEDLDQRVIN
-145 ATSELAQRNTEL
+145 STSELAKRNTEL
-157 LDENRAREQSEE
+157 LNENRAREQSEE

-180 LIYVYDVDEEGV
+180 LIYVYEVDEEGS

-205 FTPQRQHKHF
+205 FFPQRQQKHF

-232 RMKTLLN
+232 RMKSLLN
-239 NESSVDEFRVI
+239 NKNSVDEFRVI

-264 PMYDHTQKRVTRIT
+264 PMYDHKQKRVTRIT
-278 GAAQDI
+278 VAAQDI
-284 TETRDAQDALDQ
+284 TETRDAQNGLDQ

-319 RLVEYNKQVVDMFPL
+319 RLVEYNKQVVGMFPL

-348 ISASVLEGEVLCG
+348 ISTSVLEGEILCG
-361 DELPEQWISK
+361 DELPAQWIER
-371 RLARFPDSESSHEVE
+371 RLASFPDSQSSHEAE
-386 LVDGRWIRATDRRTA
+386 LIDGRWVRATDRRTT

-406 SIRTDITDRKRAEET
+406 SIRTDITDRKRAEEV
-421 RHRQET
+421 RHRQEA

-457 NFANGLLRRVD
+457 NYANGLLRRID

-473 PAELETALIQI
+473 ATDLENALRQI
-484 RDAGQRSKEII
+484 RDAAQRSKEII
-495 KHVGD
+495 KHVRD
-500 FVTLSRPQ
+500 FVNLSRPIIQ
-508 IKRESLSSIITE
+508 RESVSSIITE
-520 VDQLLRGSIKRNN
+520 VNQLLHGSIKRNN
-533 IGIDISM
+533 IGMDISI
-540 PCDDIEVL
+540 PFDDIGIL

-553 IEQVV
+553 IEQVI

-564 SIDSLISSRTPKPQ
+564 SIDSLISSKTRKPQ
-578 ISIKAQL
+578 INIKAKL
-585 LDQTTVVIL
+585 SGKTTVVIL
-594 VSDNGS
+594 ISDNGD
-600 GVDHQLADSIFNPYI
+600 GIDRDLADNIFNPYI

-629 RTIIEGHGGH
+629 RTIIEGHGGR
-639 LTLTRTES
+639 LTLARAGP
-647 PGACFRFTLAR
+647 PGACFRFTLTR
-658 ANHV
+658 ADDA

>member
-1 MTLGRDSM
+1 M

-24 LVGYVDLELR
+24 LVGYVDLDLR
-34 IVYANKLIETWYQ
+34 IVYANKLIEVWYQ
-47 RPLGELIGMQ
+47 RPLSQLVGMQ
-57 LDTLFSKEHYKTV
+57 LNTLFSREHYKTV

-83 DEEREIYYPDG
+83 DEQREIYYPDG
-94 YTRRVHLNY
+94 RTRQVHLNY
-103 IPDRNNHHVLGYFF
+103 IPDLNGDSVLGYFF
-117 LVQDVTERH
+117 LVQDVTEYH

-133 KVNEDLDHRVIN
+133 KANEDLDQRVIN
-145 ATSELAQRNTEL
+145 STSELAKRNTEL
-157 LDENRAREQSEE
+157 LNENRAREQSEE

-180 LIYVYDVDEEGV
+180 LIYVYEVDEEGS

-205 FTPQRQHKHF
+205 FFPQRQQRHF

-232 RMKTLLN
+232 RMKALLN
-239 NESSVDEFRVI
+239 NKNSVDEFRVI

-264 PMYDHTQKRVTRIT
+264 PMYDHKQKRVTRIT
-278 GAAQDI
+278 VAAQDI
-284 TETRDAQDALDQ
+284 TETRDAQNGLDQ

-319 RLVEYNKQVVDMFPL
+319 RLVEYNKQVVGMFPL

-348 ISASVLEGEVLCG
+348 ISTSVLEGEVLCG
-361 DELPEQWISK
+361 DELPAQWIER
-371 RLARFPDSESSHEVE
+371 RLASFPDSQSSHEAE
-386 LVDGRWIRATDRRTA
+386 LIDGRWVRATDRRTT

-406 SIRTDITDRKRAEET
+406 SIRTDITDRKRAEEV
-421 RHRQET
+421 RHRQEA

-457 NFANGLLRRVD
+457 NYANGLLRRID

-473 PAELETALIQI
+473 ATDLENALRQI
-484 RDAGQRSKEII
+484 RDAAQRSKEII
-495 KHVGD
+495 KHVRD
-500 FVTLSRPQ
+500 FVNLSRPIIQ
-508 IKRESLSSIITE
+508 RESVSSIITE
-520 VDQLLRGSIKRNN
+520 VNQLLHGSIKRNN
-533 IGIDISM
+533 IGMDISI
-540 PCDDIEVL
+540 PFDDIGIL

-553 IEQVV
+553 IEQVI

-564 SIDSLISSRTPKPQ
+564 SIDSLISSKTRKPQ
-578 ISIKAQL
+578 INIKAKL
-585 LDQTTVVIL
+585 SGKTTVVIL
-594 VSDNGS
+594 ISDNGD
-600 GVDHQLADSIFNPYI
+600 GIDRDLADNIFNPYI

-629 RTIIEGHGGH
+629 RTIIEGHGGR
-639 LTLTRTES
+639 LTLARAGP
-647 PGACFRFTLAR
+647 PGACFRFTLTR
-658 ANHV
+658 ADDA

>member
-1 MTLGRDSM
+1 M

-24 LVGYVDLELR
+24 LVGYVDLDLR
-34 IVYANKLIETWYQ
+34 IVYANKLIEVWYQ
-47 RPLGELIGMQ
+47 RPLSQLVGMQ
-57 LDTLFSKEHYKTV
+57 LNTLFSKEHYKTV

-83 DEEREIYYPDG
+83 DEQREIYYPDG
-94 YTRRVHLNY
+94 RTRQVHLNY
-103 IPDRNNHHVLGYFF
+103 IPDLNGDRVLGYFF
-117 LVQDVTERH
+117 LVQDVTEYH

-133 KVNEDLDHRVIN
+133 KANEDLDQRVIN
-145 ATSELAQRNTEL
+145 STSELAKRNTEL
-157 LDENRAREQSEE
+157 LNENRAREQSEE

-180 LIYVYDVDEEGV
+180 LIYVYEVDEEGS

-205 FTPQRQHKHF
+205 FFPQRQQRHF

-232 RMKTLLN
+232 RMKALLN
-239 NESSVDEFRVI
+239 NKNSVDEFRVI

-264 PMYDHTQKRVTRIT
+264 PMYDHKQKRVTRIT
-278 GAAQDI
+278 VAAQDI
-284 TETRDAQDALDQ
+284 TETRDAQNGLDQ

-319 RLVEYNKQVVDMFPL
+319 RLVEYNKQVVGMFPL

-348 ISASVLEGEVLCG
+348 ISTSVLEGEILCG
-361 DELPEQWISK
+361 DELPAQWIER
-371 RLARFPDSESSHEVE
+371 RLASFPDSQSSHEAE
-386 LVDGRWIRATDRRTA
+386 LIDGRWVRATDRRTT

-406 SIRTDITDRKRAEET
+406 SIRTDITDRKRAEEV
-421 RHRQET
+421 RHRQEA

-457 NFANGLLRRVD
+457 NYANGLLRRID

-473 PAELETALIQI
+473 ATDLENALRQI
-484 RDAGQRSKEII
+484 RDAAQRSKEII
-495 KHVGD
+495 KHVRD
-500 FVTLSRPQ
+500 FVNLSRPIIQ
-508 IKRESLSSIITE
+508 RESVSSIITE
-520 VDQLLRGSIKRNN
+520 VNQLLHGSIKRNN
-533 IGIDISM
+533 IGMDISI
-540 PCDDIEVL
+540 PFDDIGIL

-553 IEQVV
+553 IEQVI

-564 SIDSLISSRTPKPQ
+564 SIDSLISSKTRKPQ
-578 ISIKAQL
+578 INIKAKL
-585 LDQTTVVIL
+585 SGKTTVVIL
-594 VSDNGS
+594 ISDNGD
-600 GVDHQLADSIFNPYI
+600 GIDRDLADNIFNPYI

-629 RTIIEGHGGH
+629 RTIIEGHGGR
-639 LTLTRTES
+639 LTLARAGP
-647 PGACFRFTLAR
+647 PGACFRFTLTR
-658 ANHV
+658 ADDA

>member
-1 MTLGRDSM
+1 M

-24 LVGYVDLELR
+24 LVGYVDLDLR
-34 IVYANKLIETWYQ
+34 IVYANKLIEVWYQ
-47 RPLGELIGMQ
+47 RPLSQLVGMQ
-57 LDTLFSKEHYKTV
+57 LNTLFSKEHYKTV

-83 DEEREIYYPDG
+83 DEQREIYYPDG
-94 YTRRVHLNY
+94 RTRQVHLNY
-103 IPDRNNHHVLGYFF
+103 IPDLNGDLVLGYFF
-117 LVQDVTERH
+117 LVQDVTEYH

-133 KVNEDLDHRVIN
+133 KANEDLDQRVIN
-145 ATSELAQRNTEL
+145 STSELAKRNTEL
-157 LDENRAREQSEE
+157 LNENRAREKSEE

-180 LIYVYDVDEEGV
+180 LIYVYEVDEEGS

-205 FTPQRQHKHF
+205 FFPQRQQRHF

-232 RMKTLLN
+232 RMKALLN
-239 NESSVDEFRVI
+239 NKNSVDEFRVI

-264 PMYDHTQKRVTRIT
+264 PMYDHKQKRVTRIT
-278 GAAQDI
+278 VAAQDI
-284 TETRDAQDALDQ
+284 TETRDAQNGLDQ

-319 RLVEYNKQVVDMFPL
+319 RLVEYNKQVVGMFPL

-348 ISASVLEGEVLCG
+348 ISTSVLEGEILCG
-361 DELPEQWISK
+361 DELPAQWIER
-371 RLARFPDSESSHEVE
+371 RLASFPDSQSSHEAE
-386 LVDGRWIRATDRRTA
+386 LIDGRWVRATDRRTT

-406 SIRTDITDRKRAEET
+406 SIRTDITDRKRAEEV
-421 RHRQET
+421 RHRQEA

-457 NFANGLLRRVD
+457 NYANGLLRRID

-473 PAELETALIQI
+473 ATDLENALRQI
-484 RDAGQRSKEII
+484 RDAAQRSKEII
-495 KHVGD
+495 KHVRD
-500 FVTLSRPQ
+500 FVNLSRPIIQ
-508 IKRESLSSIITE
+508 RESVSSIITE
-520 VDQLLRGSIKRNN
+520 VNQLLHGSIKRNN
-533 IGIDISM
+533 IGMDISI
-540 PCDDIEVL
+540 PFDDIGIL

-553 IEQVV
+553 IEQVI

-564 SIDSLISSRTPKPQ
+564 SIDSLISSKTRKPQ
-578 ISIKAQL
+578 INIKAKL
-585 LDQTTVVIL
+585 SGKTTVVIL
-594 VSDNGS
+594 ISDNGD
-600 GVDHQLADSIFNPYI
+600 GIDRDLADNIFNPYI

-629 RTIIEGHGGH
+629 RTIIEGHGGR
-639 LTLTRTES
+639 LTLARAGP
-647 PGACFRFTLAR
+647 PGACFRFTLTR
-658 ANHV
+658 ADDA

>member
-1 MTLGRDSM
+1 M

-24 LVGYVDLELR
+24 LVGYVDLDLR

-47 RPLGELIGMQ
+47 RPLSELLGMQ
-57 LDTLFSKEHYKTV
+57 LNTLFSNEHYKTV

-83 DEEREIYYPDG
+83 DEQREIYYPDG
-94 YTRRVHLNY
+94 CTRQVHLNY
-103 IPDRNNHHVLGYFF
+103 IPDLNGDHVLGYFF
-117 LVQDVTERH
+117 LVQDITEYH

-133 KVNEDLDHRVIN
+133 KANEDLDQRVIN
-145 ATSELAQRNTEL
+145 STSELAKRNTEL
-157 LDENRAREQSEE
+157 LNENRAREQSEE

-180 LIYVYDVDEEGV
+180 LIYVYEVDEEGS

-205 FTPQRQHKHF
+205 FFPQRQQRHF

-232 RMKTLLN
+232 RMKVLLN
-239 NESSVDEFRVI
+239 NETSVDEFRVI
-250 DADQNTRWIRVYGR
+250 DADRNTRWIRVYGR

-278 GAAQDI
+278 VAAQDI

-319 RLVEYNKQVVDMFPL
+319 RLVEYNKQVVGMFPL

-348 ISASVLEGEVLCG
+348 ISTSVLEGEILCG
-361 DELPEQWISK
+361 DELPAQWIEK
-371 RLARFPDSESSHEVE
+371 RLASFPDSESSHEAE
-386 LVDGRWIRATDRRTA
+386 LIDGRWVRATDRRTT

-406 SIRTDITDRKRAEET
+406 SIRTDITDRKRAEEI
-421 RHRQET
+421 RHRQEA

-457 NFANGLLRRVD
+457 NFANGLLRRID

-473 PAELETALIQI
+473 TSDLENALGQI
-484 RDAGQRSKEII
+484 RDAAQRSKEII
-495 KHVGD
+495 KHVRD
-500 FVTLSRPQ
+500 FVNLSRPQ
-508 IKRESLSSIITE
+508 IQRESLNSIITE
-520 VDQLLRGSIKRNN
+520 VNQLLHGSIKRNN
-533 IGIDISM
+533 IGMDISI
-540 PCDDIEVL
+540 PFDDIGIL

-564 SIDSLISSRTPKPQ
+564 SIDSLISSKTRKPQ
-578 ISIKAQL
+578 INIKAKL
-585 LDQTTVVIL
+585 SGKTTVVIL
-594 VSDNGS
+594 ISDNGD
-600 GVDHQLADSIFNPYI
+600 GIDRHLADNIFNPYI

-629 RTIIEGHGGH
+629 RTIIEGHGGR
-639 LTLTRTES
+639 LTLARAG
-647 PGACFRFTLAR
+647 PRGACFRFTLTR
-658 ANHV
+658 ADDA

>member
-1 MTLGRDSM
+1 M

-24 LVGYVDLELR
+24 LVGYVDLDLR
-34 IVYANKLIETWYQ
+34 IVYANKLIEVWYQ
-47 RPLGELIGMQ
+47 RPLSQLVGMQ
-57 LDTLFSKEHYKTV
+57 LNTLFSKEHYKTV

-83 DEEREIYYPDG
+83 DEQREIYYPDG
-94 YTRRVHLNY
+94 RTRQVHLNY
-103 IPDRNNHHVLGYFF
+103 IPDLNSDSVLGYFF
-117 LVQDVTERH
+117 LVQDVTEYH

-133 KVNEDLDHRVIN
+133 KANEDLDQRVIN
-145 ATSELAQRNTEL
+145 STSELAKRNTEL
-157 LDENRAREQSEE
+157 LNENRAREQSEE

-180 LIYVYDVDEEGV
+180 LIYVYEVDEEGS

-205 FTPQRQHKHF
+205 FFPQRQQRHF

-232 RMKTLLN
+232 RMKSLLN
-239 NESSVDEFRVI
+239 NKNSVDEFRVI

-264 PMYDHTQKRVTRIT
+264 PMYDHKQKRVTRIT
-278 GAAQDI
+278 VAAQDI
-284 TETRDAQDALDQ
+284 TETRDAQNALDQ

-319 RLVEYNKQVVDMFPL
+319 RLVEYNKQVVGMFPL

-348 ISASVLEGEVLCG
+348 ISTSVLEGEILCG
-361 DELPEQWISK
+361 DELPAQWIER
-371 RLARFPDSESSHEVE
+371 RLASFPDSQSSHEAE
-386 LVDGRWIRATDRRTA
+386 LIDGRWVRATDRRTT

-406 SIRTDITDRKRAEET
+406 SIRTDITDRKRAEEV
-421 RHRQET
+421 RHRQEA

-457 NFANGLLRRVD
+457 NYANGLLRRID

-473 PAELETALIQI
+473 ATDLENALRQI
-484 RDAGQRSKEII
+484 RDAAQRSKEII
-495 KHVGD
+495 KHVRD
-500 FVTLSRPQ
+500 FVNLSRPIIQ
-508 IKRESLSSIITE
+508 RESVSSIITE
-520 VDQLLRGSIKRNN
+520 VNQLLHGSIKRNN
-533 IGIDISM
+533 IGMDISI
-540 PCDDIEVL
+540 PFDDIGIL

-553 IEQVV
+553 IEQVI

-564 SIDSLISSRTPKPQ
+564 SIDSLISSKTRKPQ
-578 ISIKAQL
+578 INIKAKL
-585 LDQTTVVIL
+585 SGKTTVVIL
-594 VSDNGS
+594 ISDNGD
-600 GVDHQLADSIFNPYI
+600 GIDRDLADNIFNPYI

-629 RTIIEGHGGH
+629 RTIIEGHGGR
-639 LTLTRTES
+639 LTLARAGP
-647 PGACFRFTLAR
+647 PGACFRFTLTR
-658 ANHV
+658 ADDA

>member
-1 MTLGRDSM
+1 M

-24 LVGYVDLELR
+24 LVGYVDLDLR
-34 IVYANKLIETWYQ
+34 IVYANKLIEVWYQ
-47 RPLGELIGMQ
+47 RPLSQLVGMQ
-57 LDTLFSKEHYKTV
+57 LNTLFSKEHYKTV

-83 DEEREIYYPDG
+83 DEQREIYYPDG
-94 YTRRVHLNY
+94 RTRQVHLNY
-103 IPDRNNHHVLGYFF
+103 IPDLNGDRVLGYFF
-117 LVQDVTERH
+117 LVQDVTEYH

-133 KVNEDLDHRVIN
+133 KANEDLDQRVIN
-145 ATSELAQRNTEL
+145 STSELAKRNTEL
-157 LDENRAREQSEE
+157 LNENRAREQSEE

-180 LIYVYDVDEEGV
+180 LIYVYEVDEEGS

-205 FTPQRQHKHF
+205 FFPQRQQRHF

-232 RMKTLLN
+232 RMKSLLN
-239 NESSVDEFRVI
+239 NKNSVDEFRVI

-264 PMYDHTQKRVTRIT
+264 PMYDHKQKRVTRIT
-278 GAAQDI
+278 VAAQDI
-284 TETRDAQDALDQ
+284 TETRDAQNALDQ

-319 RLVEYNKQVVDMFPL
+319 RLVEYNKQVVGMFPL

-348 ISASVLEGEVLCG
+348 ISTSVLEGEILCG
-361 DELPEQWISK
+361 DELPAQWIER
-371 RLARFPDSESSHEVE
+371 RLASFPDSQSSHEAE
-386 LVDGRWIRATDRRTA
+386 LIDGRWVRATDRRTT

-406 SIRTDITDRKRAEET
+406 SIRTDITDRKRAEEV
-421 RHRQET
+421 RHRQEA

-457 NFANGLLRRVD
+457 NYANGLLRRID

-473 PAELETALIQI
+473 ATDLENALRQI
-484 RDAGQRSKEII
+484 RDAAQRSKEII
-495 KHVGD
+495 KHVRD
-500 FVTLSRPQ
+500 FVNLSRPIIQ
-508 IKRESLSSIITE
+508 RESVSSIITE
-520 VDQLLRGSIKRNN
+520 VNQLLHGSIKRNN
-533 IGIDISM
+533 IGMDISI
-540 PCDDIEVL
+540 PFDDIGIL

-553 IEQVV
+553 IEQVI

-564 SIDSLISSRTPKPQ
+564 SIDSLISSKTRKPQ
-578 ISIKAQL
+578 INIKAKL
-585 LDQTTVVIL
+585 SGKTTVVIL
-594 VSDNGS
+594 ISDNGD
-600 GVDHQLADSIFNPYI
+600 GIDRDLADNIFNPYI

-629 RTIIEGHGGH
+629 RTIIEGHGGR
-639 LTLTRTES
+639 LTLARAGP
-647 PGACFRFTLAR
+647 PGACFRFTLTR
-658 ANHV
+658 ADDA

>member
-1 MTLGRDSM
+1 M

-24 LVGYVDLELR
+24 LVGYVDLDLR

-47 RPLGELIGMQ
+47 RPLSELLGMQ
-57 LDTLFSKEHYKTV
+57 LNTLFSNEHYQTV

-83 DEEREIYYPDG
+83 DEQREIYYPDG
-94 YTRRVHLNY
+94 CTRQVHLNY
-103 IPDRNNHHVLGYFF
+103 IPDLNGDHVLGYFF
-117 LVQDVTERH
+117 LVQDITEYH

-133 KVNEDLDHRVIN
+133 KANEDLDQRVIN
-145 ATSELAQRNTEL
+145 STSELAKRNTEL
-157 LDENRAREQSEE
+157 LNENRAREQSEE

-180 LIYVYDVDEEGV
+180 LIYVYEVDEEGS

-205 FTPQRQHKHF
+205 FFPQRQQRHF

-232 RMKTLLN
+232 RMKVLLN
-239 NESSVDEFRVI
+239 NETSVDEFRVI
-250 DADQNTRWIRVYGR
+250 DADRNTRWIRVYGR

-278 GAAQDI
+278 VAAQDI

-319 RLVEYNKQVVDMFPL
+319 RLVEYNKQVVGMFPL

-348 ISASVLEGEVLCG
+348 ISTSVLEGEILCG
-361 DELPEQWISK
+361 DELPAQWIEK
-371 RLARFPDSESSHEVE
+371 RLASFPDSESSHEAE
-386 LVDGRWIRATDRRTA
+386 LIDGRWVRATDRRTT

-406 SIRTDITDRKRAEET
+406 SIRTDITDRKRAEEI
-421 RHRQET
+421 RHRQEA

-457 NFANGLLRRVD
+457 NFANGLLRRID

-473 PAELETALIQI
+473 TSDLENALGQI
-484 RDAGQRSKEII
+484 RDAAQRSKEII
-495 KHVGD
+495 KHVRD
-500 FVTLSRPQ
+500 FVNLSRPQ
-508 IKRESLSSIITE
+508 IQRESLNSIITE
-520 VDQLLRGSIKRNN
+520 VNQLLHGSIKRNN
-533 IGIDISM
+533 IGMDISI
-540 PCDDIEVL
+540 PFDDIGIL

-564 SIDSLISSRTPKPQ
+564 SIDSLISSKTRKPQ
-578 ISIKAQL
+578 INIKAKL
-585 LDQTTVVIL
+585 SGKTTVVIL
-594 VSDNGS
+594 ISDNGD
-600 GVDHQLADSIFNPYI
+600 GIDRHLADNIFNPYI

-629 RTIIEGHGGH
+629 RTIIEGHGGR
-639 LTLTRTES
+639 LTLARAG
-647 PGACFRFTLAR
+647 PRGACFRFTLTR
-658 ANHV
+658 ADDA

>member
-1 MTLGRDSM
+1 M
-9 KDYARLVQILDSLPG
+9 KDYARLGQILDSLPG
-24 LVGYVDLELR
+24 LVGYVDLDLR
-34 IVYANKLIETWYQ
+34 IVYANKLIEVWYQ
-47 RPLGELIGMQ
+47 RPLSQLVGMQ
-57 LDTLFSKEHYKTV
+57 LNTLFSKEHYKTV

-83 DEEREIYYPDG
+83 DEQREIYYPDG
-94 YTRRVHLNY
+94 RTRQVHLNY
-103 IPDRNNHHVLGYFF
+103 IPDLNGDRVLGYFF
-117 LVQDVTERH
+117 LVQDVTEYH

-133 KVNEDLDHRVIN
+133 KANEDLDQRVIN
-145 ATSELAQRNTEL
+145 STSELAKRNTEL
-157 LDENRAREQSEE
+157 LNENRAREQSEE

-180 LIYVYDVDEEGV
+180 LIYVYEVDEEGS

-205 FTPQRQHKHF
+205 FFPQRQQRHF

-232 RMKTLLN
+232 RMKALLN
-239 NESSVDEFRVI
+239 NKNSVDEFRVI

-264 PMYDHTQKRVTRIT
+264 PMYDHKQKRVTRIT
-278 GAAQDI
+278 VAAQDI
-284 TETRDAQDALDQ
+284 TETRDAQNALDQ

-319 RLVEYNKQVVDMFPL
+319 RLVEYNKQVVGMFPL

-348 ISASVLEGEVLCG
+348 ISTSVLEGEILCG
-361 DELPEQWISK
+361 DELPAQWIER
-371 RLARFPDSESSHEVE
+371 RLASFPDSQSSHEAE
-386 LVDGRWIRATDRRTA
+386 LIDGRWVRATDRRTT

-406 SIRTDITDRKRAEET
+406 SIRTDITDRKRAEEV
-421 RHRQET
+421 RHRQEA

-457 NFANGLLRRVD
+457 NYANGLLRRID

-473 PAELETALIQI
+473 ATDLENALRQI
-484 RDAGQRSKEII
+484 RDAAQRSKEII
-495 KHVGD
+495 KHVRD
-500 FVTLSRPQ
+500 FVNLSRPT
-508 IKRESLSSIITE
+508 IKRESVSSIITE
-520 VDQLLRGSIKRNN
+520 VNQLLHGSIKRNN
-533 IGIDISM
+533 IGMDISI
-540 PCDDIEVL
+540 PFDDIGIL

-553 IEQVV
+553 IEQVI

-564 SIDSLISSRTPKPQ
+564 SIDSLISSKTRKPQ
-578 ISIKAQL
+578 INIKAKL
-585 LDQTTVVIL
+585 SGKTTVVIL
-594 VSDNGS
+594 ISDNGD
-600 GVDHQLADSIFNPYI
+600 GIDRDLADNIFNPYI

-629 RTIIEGHGGH
+629 RTIIEGHGGR
-639 LTLTRTES
+639 LTLARAGP
-647 PGACFRFTLAR
+647 PGACFRFTLTR
-658 ANHV
+658 ADDA

>member
-1 MTLGRDSM
+1 M
-9 KDYARLVQILDSLPG
+9 KDYARLGQILDSLPG
-24 LVGYVDLELR
+24 LVGYVDLDLR
-34 IVYANKLIETWYQ
+34 IVYANKLIEVWYQ
-47 RPLGELIGMQ
+47 RPLSQLVGMQ
-57 LDTLFSKEHYKTV
+57 LNTLFSKEHYKTV

-83 DEEREIYYPDG
+83 DEQREIYYPDG
-94 YTRRVHLNY
+94 RTRQVHLNY
-103 IPDRNNHHVLGYFF
+103 IPDLNGDRVLGYFF
-117 LVQDVTERH
+117 LVQDVTEYH

-133 KVNEDLDHRVIN
+133 KANEDLDQRVIN
-145 ATSELAQRNTEL
+145 STSELAKRNTEL
-157 LDENRAREQSEE
+157 LNENRAREQSEE

-180 LIYVYDVDEEGV
+180 LIYVYEVDEEGS

-205 FTPQRQHKHF
+205 FFPLRQQRHF

-232 RMKTLLN
+232 RMKALLN
-239 NESSVDEFRVI
+239 NKNSVDEFRVI

-264 PMYDHTQKRVTRIT
+264 PMYDHKQKRVTRIT
-278 GAAQDI
+278 VAAQDI
-284 TETRDAQDALDQ
+284 TETRDAQNALDQ

-319 RLVEYNKQVVDMFPL
+319 RLVEYNKQVVGMFPL

-348 ISASVLEGEVLCG
+348 ISTSVLEGEILCG
-361 DELPEQWISK
+361 DELPAQWIER
-371 RLARFPDSESSHEVE
+371 RLASFPDSQSSHEAE
-386 LVDGRWIRATDRRTA
+386 LIDGRWVRATDRRTT

-406 SIRTDITDRKRAEET
+406 SIRTDITDRKRAEEV
-421 RHRQET
+421 RHRQEA

-457 NFANGLLRRVD
+457 NYANGLLRRID

-473 PAELETALIQI
+473 ATDLENALRQT
-484 RDAGQRSKEII
+484 RDAAQRSKEII
-495 KHVGD
+495 KHVRD
-500 FVTLSRPQ
+500 FVNLSRPIIQ
-508 IKRESLSSIITE
+508 RESVSSIITE
-520 VDQLLRGSIKRNN
+520 VNQLLHGSIKRNN
-533 IGIDISM
+533 IGMDISI
-540 PCDDIEVL
+540 PFDDIGIL

-553 IEQVV
+553 IEQVI

-564 SIDSLISSRTPKPQ
+564 SIDSLISSKTRKPQ
-578 ISIKAQL
+578 INIKAKL
-585 LDQTTVVIL
+585 SGKTTVVIL
-594 VSDNGS
+594 ISDNGD
-600 GVDHQLADSIFNPYI
+600 GIDRDLADNIFNPYI

-629 RTIIEGHGGH
+629 RTIIEGHGGR
-639 LTLTRTES
+639 LTLARAGP
-647 PGACFRFTLAR
+647 PGACFRFTLTR
-658 ANHV
+658 ADDA

>member
-1 MTLGRDSM
+1 M

-24 LVGYVDLELR
+24 LVGYVDLDLR
-34 IVYANKLIETWYQ
+34 IVYANKLIEVWYQ
-47 RPLGELIGMQ
+47 RPLSQLVGMQ
-57 LDTLFSKEHYKTV
+57 LNTLFSKEHYKTV

-83 DEEREIYYPDG
+83 DEQREIYYPDG
-94 YTRRVHLNY
+94 RTRQVHLNY
-103 IPDRNNHHVLGYFF
+103 IPDLNGDSVLGYFF
-117 LVQDVTERH
+117 LVQDVTEYH

-133 KVNEDLDHRVIN
+133 KANEDLDQRVIN
-145 ATSELAQRNTEL
+145 STSELAKRNTEL
-157 LDENRAREQSEE
+157 LNENRAREQSEE

-180 LIYVYDVDEEGV
+180 LIYVYEVDEEGS

-205 FTPQRQHKHF
+205 FFPQRQQRHF

-232 RMKTLLN
+232 RMKALLN
-239 NESSVDEFRVI
+239 NKNSVDEFRVI

-264 PMYDHTQKRVTRIT
+264 PMYDHKQKRVTRIT
-278 GAAQDI
+278 VAAQDI
-284 TETRDAQDALDQ
+284 TETRDAQNALDQ

-319 RLVEYNKQVVDMFPL
+319 RLVEYNKQVVGMFPL

-348 ISASVLEGEVLCG
+348 ISTSVLEGEVLCG
-361 DELPEQWISK
+361 DELPAQWIER
-371 RLARFPDSESSHEVE
+371 RLASFPDSQSSHEAE
-386 LVDGRWIRATDRRTA
+386 LIDGRWVRATDRRTT

-406 SIRTDITDRKRAEET
+406 SIRTDITDRKRAEEV
-421 RHRQET
+421 RHRQEA

-457 NFANGLLRRVD
+457 NYANGLLRRID

-473 PAELETALIQI
+473 ATDLENALRQI
-484 RDAGQRSKEII
+484 RDAAQRSKEII
-495 KHVGD
+495 KHVRD
-500 FVTLSRPQ
+500 FVNLSRPT
-508 IKRESLSSIITE
+508 IKRESVSSIITE
-520 VDQLLRGSIKRNN
+520 VNQLLHGSIKRNN
-533 IGIDISM
+533 IGMDISI
-540 PCDDIEVL
+540 PFDDIGIL

-553 IEQVV
+553 IEQVI

-564 SIDSLISSRTPKPQ
+564 SIDSLISSKTRKPQ
-578 ISIKAQL
+578 INIKAKL
-585 LDQTTVVIL
+585 SGKTTVVIL
-594 VSDNGS
+594 ISDNGD
-600 GVDHQLADSIFNPYI
+600 GIDRDLADNIFNPYI

-629 RTIIEGHGGH
+629 RTIIEGHGGR
-639 LTLTRTES
+639 LTLARAGP
-647 PGACFRFTLAR
+647 PGACFRFTLTR
-658 ANHV
+658 ADDA

>member
-1 MTLGRDSM
+1 M
-9 KDYARLVQILDSLPG
+9 KDYARLGQILDSLPG
-24 LVGYVDLELR
+24 LVGYVDLDLR
-34 IVYANKLIETWYQ
+34 IVYANKLIEVWYQ
-47 RPLGELIGMQ
+47 RPLSQLVGMQ
-57 LDTLFSKEHYKTV
+57 LNTLFSKEHYKTV

-83 DEEREIYYPDG
+83 DEQREIYYPDG
-94 YTRRVHLNY
+94 RTRQVHLNY
-103 IPDRNNHHVLGYFF
+103 IPDLNGDSVLGYFF
-117 LVQDVTERH
+117 LVQDVTEYH

-133 KVNEDLDHRVIN
+133 KANEDLDQRVIN
-145 ATSELAQRNTEL
+145 STSELAKRNTEL
-157 LDENRAREQSEE
+157 LNENRAREQSEE

-180 LIYVYDVDEEGV
+180 LIYVYEVDEEGS

-205 FTPQRQHKHF
+205 FFPQRQQRHF

-232 RMKTLLN
+232 RMKSLLN
-239 NESSVDEFRVI
+239 NKNSVDEFRVI

-264 PMYDHTQKRVTRIT
+264 PMYDHKQKRVTRIT
-278 GAAQDI
+278 VAAQDI
-284 TETRDAQDALDQ
+284 TETRDAQNALDQ

-319 RLVEYNKQVVDMFPL
+319 RLVEYNKQVVGMFPL

-348 ISASVLEGEVLCG
+348 ISTSVLEGEILCG
-361 DELPEQWISK
+361 DELPAQWIER
-371 RLARFPDSESSHEVE
+371 RLASFPDSQSSHEAE
-386 LVDGRWIRATDRRTA
+386 LIDGRWVRATDRRTT

-406 SIRTDITDRKRAEET
+406 SIRTDITDRKRAEEV
-421 RHRQET
+421 RHRQEA

-457 NFANGLLRRVD
+457 NYANGLLRRID

-473 PAELETALIQI
+473 ATDLENALRQI
-484 RDAGQRSKEII
+484 RDAAQRSKEII
-495 KHVGD
+495 KHVRD
-500 FVTLSRPQ
+500 FVNLSRPIIQ
-508 IKRESLSSIITE
+508 RESVSSIITE
-520 VDQLLRGSIKRNN
+520 VNQLLHGSIKRNN
-533 IGIDISM
+533 IGMDISI
-540 PCDDIEVL
+540 PFDDIGIL

-553 IEQVV
+553 IEQVI

-564 SIDSLISSRTPKPQ
+564 SIDSLISSKTRKPQ
-578 ISIKAQL
+578 INIKAKL
-585 LDQTTVVIL
+585 SGKTTVVIL
-594 VSDNGS
+594 ISDNGD
-600 GVDHQLADSIFNPYI
+600 GIDRDLADNIFNPYI

-629 RTIIEGHGGH
+629 RTIIEGHGGR
-639 LTLTRTES
+639 LTLARAGP
-647 PGACFRFTLAR
+647 PGACFRFTLTR
-658 ANHV
+658 ADDA

>member
-1 MTLGRDSM
+1 M

-24 LVGYVDLELR
+24 LVGYVDLDLR
-34 IVYANKLIETWYQ
+34 IVYANKLIEVWYQ
-47 RPLGELIGMQ
+47 RPLSQLVGMQ
-57 LDTLFSKEHYKTV
+57 LNTLFSKEHYKTV

-83 DEEREIYYPDG
+83 DEQREIYYPDG
-94 YTRRVHLNY
+94 RTRQVHLNY
-103 IPDRNNHHVLGYFF
+103 IPDLNGDRVLGYFF
-117 LVQDVTERH
+117 LVQDVTEYH

-133 KVNEDLDHRVIN
+133 KANEDLDQRVIN
-145 ATSELAQRNTEL
+145 STSELAKRNTEL
-157 LDENRAREQSEE
+157 LNENRAREQSEE

-180 LIYVYDVDEEGV
+180 LIYVYEVDEEGS

-205 FTPQRQHKHF
+205 FFPQRQQRHF

-232 RMKTLLN
+232 RMKALLN
-239 NESSVDEFRVI
+239 NKNSVDEFRVI

-264 PMYDHTQKRVTRIT
+264 PMYDHKQKRVTRIT
-278 GAAQDI
+278 VAAQDI
-284 TETRDAQDALDQ
+284 TETRDAQNALDQ

-319 RLVEYNKQVVDMFPL
+319 RLVEYNKQVVGMFPL

-348 ISASVLEGEVLCG
+348 ISTSVLEGEILCG
-361 DELPEQWISK
+361 DELPAQWIER
-371 RLARFPDSESSHEVE
+371 RLASFPDSQSSHEAE
-386 LVDGRWIRATDRRTA
+386 LIDGRWVRATDRRTT

-406 SIRTDITDRKRAEET
+406 SIRTDITDRKRAEEV
-421 RHRQET
+421 RHRQEA

-457 NFANGLLRRVD
+457 NYANGLLRRID

-473 PAELETALIQI
+473 ATDLENALRQI
-484 RDAGQRSKEII
+484 RDAAQRSKEII
-495 KHVGD
+495 KHVRD
-500 FVTLSRPQ
+500 FVNLSRPIIQ
-508 IKRESLSSIITE
+508 RESVSSIITE
-520 VDQLLRGSIKRNN
+520 VNQLLHGSIKRNN
-533 IGIDISM
+533 IGMDISI
-540 PCDDIEVL
+540 PFDDIGIL

-553 IEQVV
+553 IEQVI

-564 SIDSLISSRTPKPQ
+564 SIDSLISSKTRKPQ
-578 ISIKAQL
+578 INIKAKL
-585 LDQTTVVIL
+585 SGKTTVVIL
-594 VSDNGS
+594 ISDNGD
-600 GVDHQLADSIFNPYI
+600 GIDRDLADNIFNPYI

-629 RTIIEGHGGH
+629 RTIIEGHGGR
-639 LTLTRTES
+639 LTLARAGP
-647 PGACFRFTLAR
+647 PGACFRFTLTR
-658 ANHV
+658 ADDA

>member
-1 MTLGRDSM
+1 M

-24 LVGYVDLELR
+24 LVGYVDLDLR
-34 IVYANKLIETWYQ
+34 IVYANKLIEVWYQ
-47 RPLGELIGMQ
+47 RPLSQLVGMQ
-57 LDTLFSKEHYKTV
+57 LNTLFSKEHYKTV

-83 DEEREIYYPDG
+83 DEQREIYYPDG
-94 YTRRVHLNY
+94 RTRQVHLNY
-103 IPDRNNHHVLGYFF
+103 IPDLNGDRVLGYFF
-117 LVQDVTERH
+117 LVQDVTEYH

-133 KVNEDLDHRVIN
+133 KANEDLDQRVIN
-145 ATSELAQRNTEL
+145 STSELAKRNTEL
-157 LDENRAREQSEE
+157 LNENRARKQSEE

-180 LIYVYDVDEEGV
+180 LIYVYEVDEEGS

-205 FTPQRQHKHF
+205 FFPQRQQKHF

-232 RMKTLLN
+232 RMKSLLN
-239 NESSVDEFRVI
+239 NKNSVDEFRVI

-264 PMYDHTQKRVTRIT
+264 PMYDHKQKRVTRIT
-278 GAAQDI
+278 VAAQDI
-284 TETRDAQDALDQ
+284 TETRDAQNALDQ

-319 RLVEYNKQVVDMFPL
+319 RLVEYNKQVVGMFPL

-348 ISASVLEGEVLCG
+348 ISTSVLEGEVLCG
-361 DELPEQWISK
+361 DELPAQWIER
-371 RLARFPDSESSHEVE
+371 RLASFPDSQSSHEAE
-386 LVDGRWIRATDRRTA
+386 LIDGRWVRATDRRTT

-406 SIRTDITDRKRAEET
+406 SIRTDITDRKRAEEV
-421 RHRQET
+421 RHRQEA

-457 NFANGLLRRVD
+457 NYANGLLRRID

-473 PAELETALIQI
+473 ATDLENALRQI
-484 RDAGQRSKEII
+484 RDAAQRSKEII
-495 KHVGD
+495 KHVRD
-500 FVTLSRPQ
+500 FVNLSRPIIQ
-508 IKRESLSSIITE
+508 RESVSSIITE
-520 VDQLLRGSIKRNN
+520 VNQLLHGSIKRNN
-533 IGIDISM
+533 IGMGISI
-540 PCDDIEVL
+540 PFDDIGIL

-553 IEQVV
+553 IEQVI

-564 SIDSLISSRTPKPQ
+564 SIDSLISSKTRKPQ
-578 ISIKAQL
+578 INIKAKL
-585 LDQTTVVIL
+585 SGKTTVVIL
-594 VSDNGS
+594 ISDNGD
-600 GVDHQLADSIFNPYI
+600 GIHRDLADNIFNPYI

-629 RTIIEGHGGH
+629 RTIIEGHGGR
-639 LTLTRTES
+639 LTLARAGP
-647 PGACFRFTLAR
+647 PGACFRFTLTR
-658 ANHV
+658 ADDA

>member
-1 MTLGRDSM
+1 M

-24 LVGYVDLELR
+24 LVGYVDLDLR
-34 IVYANKLIETWYQ
+34 IVYANKLIEVWYQ
-47 RPLGELIGMQ
+47 RPLSQLVGMQ
-57 LDTLFSKEHYKTV
+57 LNTLFSREHYKTV

-83 DEEREIYYPDG
+83 DEQREIYYPDG
-94 YTRRVHLNY
+94 RTRQVHLNY
-103 IPDRNNHHVLGYFF
+103 IPDLNGDRVLGYFF
-117 LVQDVTERH
+117 LVQDVTEYH

-133 KVNEDLDHRVIN
+133 KANEDLDQRVIN
-145 ATSELAQRNTEL
+145 STSELAKRNTEL
-157 LDENRAREQSEE
+157 LNENRAREQSEE

-180 LIYVYDVDEEGV
+180 LIYVYEVDEEGS

-205 FTPQRQHKHF
+205 FFPQRQQRHF

-232 RMKTLLN
+232 RMKALLN
-239 NESSVDEFRVI
+239 NKNSVDEFRVI

-264 PMYDHTQKRVTRIT
+264 PMYDHKQKRVTRIT
-278 GAAQDI
+278 VAAQDI
-284 TETRDAQDALDQ
+284 TETRDAQNALDQ

-319 RLVEYNKQVVDMFPL
+319 RLVEYNKQVVGMFPL

-348 ISASVLEGEVLCG
+348 ISTSVLEGEILCG
-361 DELPEQWISK
+361 DELPAQWIER
-371 RLARFPDSESSHEVE
+371 RLASFPDSQSSHEAE
-386 LVDGRWIRATDRRTA
+386 LIDGRWVRATDRRTT

-406 SIRTDITDRKRAEET
+406 SIRTDITDRKRAEEV
-421 RHRQET
+421 RHRQEA

-457 NFANGLLRRVD
+457 NYANGLLRRID

-473 PAELETALIQI
+473 ATDLENALRQI
-484 RDAGQRSKEII
+484 RDAAQRSKEII
-495 KHVGD
+495 KHVRD
-500 FVTLSRPQ
+500 FVNLSRPIIQ
-508 IKRESLSSIITE
+508 RESVSSIITE
-520 VDQLLRGSIKRNN
+520 VNQLLHGSIKRNN
-533 IGIDISM
+533 IGMDISI
-540 PCDDIEVL
+540 PFDDIGIL

-553 IEQVV
+553 IEQVI

-564 SIDSLISSRTPKPQ
+564 SIDSLISSKTRKPQ
-578 ISIKAQL
+578 INIKAKL
-585 LDQTTVVIL
+585 SGKTTVVIL
-594 VSDNGS
+594 ISDNGD
-600 GVDHQLADSIFNPYI
+600 GIDRDLADNIFNPYI

-629 RTIIEGHGGH
+629 RTIIEGHGGR
-639 LTLTRTES
+639 LTLARAGP
-647 PGACFRFTLAR
+647 PGACFRFTLTR
-658 ANHV
+658 ADDA

>member
-1 MTLGRDSM
+1 M

-24 LVGYVDLELR
+24 LVGYVDLDLR
-34 IVYANKLIETWYQ
+34 IVYANKLIEVWYQ
-47 RPLGELIGMQ
+47 RPLSQLVGMQ
-57 LDTLFSKEHYKTV
+57 LNTLFSKEHYKTV

-83 DEEREIYYPDG
+83 DEQREIYYPDG
-94 YTRRVHLNY
+94 RTRQVHLNY
-103 IPDRNNHHVLGYFF
+103 IPDLNGDSVLGYFF
-117 LVQDVTERH
+117 LVQDVTEYH

-133 KVNEDLDHRVIN
+133 KANEDLDQRVIN
-145 ATSELAQRNTEL
+145 STSELAKRNTEL
-157 LDENRAREQSEE
+157 LNENRAREQSEE

-180 LIYVYDVDEEGV
+180 LIYVYEVDEEGS

-205 FTPQRQHKHF
+205 FFPQRQQRHF

-232 RMKTLLN
+232 RMKSLLN
-239 NESSVDEFRVI
+239 NKNSVDEFRVI

-264 PMYDHTQKRVTRIT
+264 PMYDHKQKRVTRIT
-278 GAAQDI
+278 VAAQDI
-284 TETRDAQDALDQ
+284 TETRDAQNALDQ

-319 RLVEYNKQVVDMFPL
+319 RLVEYNKQVVGMFPL

-348 ISASVLEGEVLCG
+348 ISTSVLEGEVLCG
-361 DELPEQWISK
+361 DELPAQWIER
-371 RLARFPDSESSHEVE
+371 RLASFPDSQSSHEAE
-386 LVDGRWIRATDRRTA
+386 LIDGRWVRATDRRTT

-406 SIRTDITDRKRAEET
+406 SIRTDITDRKRAEEV
-421 RHRQET
+421 RHRQEA

-457 NFANGLLRRVD
+457 NYANGLLRRID

-473 PAELETALIQI
+473 ATDLENALRQI
-484 RDAGQRSKEII
+484 RDAAQRSKEII
-495 KHVGD
+495 KHVRD
-500 FVTLSRPQ
+500 FVNLSRPIIQ
-508 IKRESLSSIITE
+508 RESVSSIITE
-520 VDQLLRGSIKRNN
+520 VNQLLHGSIKRNN
-533 IGIDISM
+533 IGMDISI
-540 PCDDIEVL
+540 PFDDIGIL

-553 IEQVV
+553 IEQVI

-564 SIDSLISSRTPKPQ
+564 SIDSLISSKTRKPQ
-578 ISIKAQL
+578 INIKAKL
-585 LDQTTVVIL
+585 SGKTTVVIL
-594 VSDNGS
+594 ISDNGD
-600 GVDHQLADSIFNPYI
+600 GIDRDLADNIFNPYI

-629 RTIIEGHGGH
+629 RTIIEGHGGR
-639 LTLTRTES
+639 LTLARAGP
-647 PGACFRFTLAR
+647 PGACFRFTLTR
-658 ANHV
+658 ADDA

>member
-1 MTLGRDSM
+1 M

-24 LVGYVDLELR
+24 LVGYVDLDLR
-34 IVYANKLIETWYQ
+34 IVYANKLIEVWYQ
-47 RPLGELIGMQ
+47 RPLSQLVGMQ
-57 LDTLFSKEHYKTV
+57 LNTLFSKEHYKTV

-83 DEEREIYYPDG
+83 DEQREIYYPDG
-94 YTRRVHLNY
+94 RTRQVHLNY
-103 IPDRNNHHVLGYFF
+103 IPDLNGDRVLGYFF
-117 LVQDVTERH
+117 LVQDVTEYH

-133 KVNEDLDHRVIN
+133 KANEDLDQRVIN
-145 ATSELAQRNTEL
+145 STSELAKRNTEL
-157 LDENRAREQSEE
+157 LNENRARKQSEE

-180 LIYVYDVDEEGV
+180 LIYVYEVDEEGS

-205 FTPQRQHKHF
+205 FFPQRQQRHF

-232 RMKTLLN
+232 RMKALLN
-239 NESSVDEFRVI
+239 NKNSVDEFRVI

-264 PMYDHTQKRVTRIT
+264 PMYDHKQKRVTRIT
-278 GAAQDI
+278 VAAQDI
-284 TETRDAQDALDQ
+284 TETRDAQNGLDQ

-319 RLVEYNKQVVDMFPL
+319 RLVEYNKQVVGMFPL

-348 ISASVLEGEVLCG
+348 ISTSVLEGEVLCG
-361 DELPEQWISK
+361 DELPAQWIER
-371 RLARFPDSESSHEVE
+371 RLASFPDSQSSHEAE
-386 LVDGRWIRATDRRTA
+386 LIDGRWVRATDRRTT

-406 SIRTDITDRKRAEET
+406 SIRTDITDRKRAEEV
-421 RHRQET
+421 RHRQEA

-457 NFANGLLRRVD
+457 NYANGLLRRID

-473 PAELETALIQI
+473 ATDLENALRQI
-484 RDAGQRSKEII
+484 RDAAQRSKEII
-495 KHVGD
+495 KHVRD
-500 FVTLSRPQ
+500 FVNLSRPIIQ
-508 IKRESLSSIITE
+508 RESVSSIITE
-520 VDQLLRGSIKRNN
+520 VNQLLHGSIKRNN
-533 IGIDISM
+533 IGMDISI
-540 PCDDIEVL
+540 PFDDIGIL

-553 IEQVV
+553 IEQVI

-564 SIDSLISSRTPKPQ
+564 SIDSLISSKTRKPQ
-578 ISIKAQL
+578 INIKAKL
-585 LDQTTVVIL
+585 SGKTTVVIL
-594 VSDNGS
+594 ISDNGD
-600 GVDHQLADSIFNPYI
+600 GIDRDLADNIFNPYI

-629 RTIIEGHGGH
+629 RTIIEGHGGR
-639 LTLTRTES
+639 LTLARAGP
-647 PGACFRFTLAR
+647 PGACFRFTLTR
-658 ANHV
+658 ADDA

>member
-1 MTLGRDSM
+1 M

-24 LVGYVDLELR
+24 LVGYVDLDLR

-47 RPLGELIGMQ
+47 RPLSELLGMQ
-57 LDTLFSKEHYKTV
+57 LNTLFSNEHYQTV

-83 DEEREIYYPDG
+83 DEQREIYYPDG
-94 YTRRVHLNY
+94 CTRQVHLNY
-103 IPDRNNHHVLGYFF
+103 IPDLNGDHVLGYFF
-117 LVQDVTERH
+117 LVQDITEYH

-133 KVNEDLDHRVIN
+133 KANEDLDQRVIN
-145 ATSELAQRNTEL
+145 STSELAKRNTEL
-157 LDENRAREQSEE
+157 LNENRAREQSEE

-180 LIYVYDVDEEGV
+180 LIYVYEVDEEGS

-205 FTPQRQHKHF
+205 FFPQHQQRHF

-220 IVHKDDI
+220 IVHNDDI

-232 RMKTLLN
+232 RMRTLLN
-239 NESSVDEFRVI
+239 NETSVDEFRVI
-250 DADQNTRWIRVYGR
+250 DADRNTRWIRVYGR

-278 GAAQDI
+278 VAAQDI

-319 RLVEYNKQVVDMFPL
+319 RLVEYNKQVVGMFPL

-348 ISASVLEGEVLCG
+348 ISTSVLEGEILCG
-361 DELPEQWISK
+361 DELPAQWIEK
-371 RLARFPDSESSHEVE
+371 RLASFPDSESSHEAE
-386 LVDGRWIRATDRRTA
+386 LIDGRWVRATDRRTT

-406 SIRTDITDRKRAEET
+406 SIRTDITDRKRAEEI
-421 RHRQET
+421 RHRQEA

-457 NFANGLLRRVD
+457 NFANGLLRRID

-473 PAELETALIQI
+473 TSDLENALGQI
-484 RDAGQRSKEII
+484 RDAAQRSKEII
-495 KHVGD
+495 KHVRD
-500 FVTLSRPQ
+500 FVNLSRPQ
-508 IKRESLSSIITE
+508 IQRESLNSIITE
-520 VDQLLRGSIKRNN
+520 VNQLLHGSIKRNN
-533 IGIDISM
+533 IGMDISI
-540 PCDDIEVL
+540 PFDDIGIL

-564 SIDSLISSRTPKPQ
+564 SIDSLISSKTRKPQ
-578 ISIKAQL
+578 INIKAKL
-585 LDQTTVVIL
+585 SGKTTVVIL
-594 VSDNGS
+594 ISDNGD
-600 GVDHQLADSIFNPYI
+600 GIDRHLADNIFNPYI

-629 RTIIEGHGGH
+629 RTIIEGHGGR
-639 LTLTRTES
+639 LTLARAG
-647 PGACFRFTLAR
+647 PRGACFRFTLTR
-658 ANHV
+658 ADDA

>member
-1 MTLGRDSM
+1 M

-24 LVGYVDLELR
+24 LVGYVDLDLR
-34 IVYANKLIETWYQ
+34 IVYANKLIEVWYQ
-47 RPLGELIGMQ
+47 RPLSQLVGMQ
-57 LDTLFSKEHYKTV
+57 LNTLFSKEHYKTV

-83 DEEREIYYPDG
+83 DEQREIYYPDG
-94 YTRRVHLNY
+94 RTRQVHLNY
-103 IPDRNNHHVLGYFF
+103 IPDLNSDSVLGYFF
-117 LVQDVTERH
+117 LVQDVTEYH

-133 KVNEDLDHRVIN
+133 KANEDLDQRVIN
-145 ATSELAQRNTEL
+145 STSELAKRNTEL
-157 LDENRAREQSEE
+157 LNENRAREQSEE

-180 LIYVYDVDEEGV
+180 LIYVYEVDEEGS

-205 FTPQRQHKHF
+205 FFPQRQQKHF

-232 RMKTLLN
+232 RMKSLLN
-239 NESSVDEFRVI
+239 NKNSVDEFRVI

-264 PMYDHTQKRVTRIT
+264 PMYDHKQKRVTRIT
-278 GAAQDI
+278 VAAQDI
-284 TETRDAQDALDQ
+284 TETRDAQNALDQ

-319 RLVEYNKQVVDMFPL
+319 RLVEYNKQVVGMFPL

-348 ISASVLEGEVLCG
+348 ISTSVLEGEVLCG
-361 DELPEQWISK
+361 DELPAQWIER
-371 RLARFPDSESSHEVE
+371 RLASFPDSQSSHEAE
-386 LVDGRWIRATDRRTA
+386 LIDGRWVRATDRRTT

-406 SIRTDITDRKRAEET
+406 SIRTDITDRKRAEEV
-421 RHRQET
+421 RHRQEA

-457 NFANGLLRRVD
+457 NYANGLLRRID

-473 PAELETALIQI
+473 ATDLENALRQI
-484 RDAGQRSKEII
+484 RDAAQRSKEII
-495 KHVGD
+495 KHVRD
-500 FVTLSRPQ
+500 FVNLSRPIIQ
-508 IKRESLSSIITE
+508 RESVSSIITE
-520 VDQLLRGSIKRNN
+520 VNQLLHGSIKRNN
-533 IGIDISM
+533 IGMGISI
-540 PCDDIEVL
+540 PFDDIGIL

-553 IEQVV
+553 IEQVI

-564 SIDSLISSRTPKPQ
+564 SIDSLISSKTRKPQ
-578 ISIKAQL
+578 INIKAKL
-585 LDQTTVVIL
+585 SGKTTVVIL
-594 VSDNGS
+594 ISDNGD
-600 GVDHQLADSIFNPYI
+600 GIDRDLADNIFNPYI

-629 RTIIEGHGGH
+629 RTIIEGHGGR
-639 LTLTRTES
+639 LTLARAGP
-647 PGACFRFTLAR
+647 PGACFRFTLTR
-658 ANHV
+658 ADDA

>member
-1 MTLGRDSM
+1 M
-9 KDYARLVQILDSLPG
+9 
-24 LVGYVDLELR
+24 GYVDLDLR

-47 RPLGELIGMQ
+47 RPLSELLGMQ
-57 LDTLFSKEHYKTV
+57 LNTLFSNEHYQTV

-83 DEEREIYYPDG
+83 DEQREIYYPDG
-94 YTRRVHLNY
+94 CTRQVHLNY
-103 IPDRNNHHVLGYFF
+103 IPDLNGDHVLGYFF
-117 LVQDVTERH
+117 LVQDITEYH

-133 KVNEDLDHRVIN
+133 KANEDLDQRVIN
-145 ATSELAQRNTEL
+145 STSELAKRNTEL
-157 LDENRAREQSEE
+157 LNENRAREQSEE

-180 LIYVYDVDEEGV
+180 LIYVYEVDEDGS

-205 FTPQRQHKHF
+205 FFPQRQQRHF

-232 RMKTLLN
+232 RMKVLLN
-239 NESSVDEFRVI
+239 NETSVDEFRVI
-250 DADQNTRWIRVYGR
+250 DADRNTRWIRVYGR

-278 GAAQDI
+278 VAAQDI

-319 RLVEYNKQVVDMFPL
+319 RLVEYNKQVVGMFPL

-348 ISASVLEGEVLCG
+348 ISTSVLEGEILCG
-361 DELPEQWISK
+361 DELPAQWIEK
-371 RLARFPDSESSHEVE
+371 RLASFPDSESSHEAE
-386 LVDGRWIRATDRRTA
+386 LIDGRWVRATDRRTT

-406 SIRTDITDRKRAEET
+406 SIRTDITDRKRAEEI
-421 RHRQET
+421 RHRQEA

-457 NFANGLLRRVD
+457 NFANGLLRRID

-473 PAELETALIQI
+473 TSDLENALGQI
-484 RDAGQRSKEII
+484 RDAAQRSKEII
-495 KHVGD
+495 KHVRD
-500 FVTLSRPQ
+500 FVNLSRPQ
-508 IKRESLSSIITE
+508 IQRESLNSIITE
-520 VDQLLRGSIKRNN
+520 VNQLLHGSIKRNN
-533 IGIDISM
+533 IGMDISI
-540 PCDDIEVL
+540 PFDDIGIL

-564 SIDSLISSRTPKPQ
+564 SIDSLISSKTRKPQ
-578 ISIKAQL
+578 INIKAKL
-585 LDQTTVVIL
+585 SGKTTVVIL
-594 VSDNGS
+594 ISDNGD
-600 GVDHQLADSIFNPYI
+600 GIDRHLAENIFNPYI

-629 RTIIEGHGGH
+629 RTIIEGHGGR
-639 LTLTRTES
+639 LTLARAG
-647 PGACFRFTLAR
+647 PRGACFRFTLTR
-658 ANHV
+658 ADDA

>member
-1 MTLGRDSM
+1 M

-24 LVGYVDLELR
+24 LVGYVDLDLR
-34 IVYANKLIETWYQ
+34 IVYANKLIEVWYQ
-47 RPLGELIGMQ
+47 RPLSQLVGMQ
-57 LDTLFSKEHYKTV
+57 LNTLFSKEHYKTV

-83 DEEREIYYPDG
+83 DEQREIYYPDG
-94 YTRRVHLNY
+94 RTRQVHLNY
-103 IPDRNNHHVLGYFF
+103 IPDLNGDSVLGYFF
-117 LVQDVTERH
+117 LVQDVTEYH

-133 KVNEDLDHRVIN
+133 KANEDLDQRVIDS
-145 ATSELAQRNTEL
+145 TSELAKRNTEL
-157 LDENRAREQSEE
+157 LNENRAREQSEE

-180 LIYVYDVDEEGV
+180 LIYVYEVDEEGS

-205 FTPQRQHKHF
+205 FFPQRQQRHF

-232 RMKTLLN
+232 RMKSLLN
-239 NESSVDEFRVI
+239 NKNSVDEFRVI

-264 PMYDHTQKRVTRIT
+264 PMYDHKQKRVTRIT
-278 GAAQDI
+278 VAAQDI
-284 TETRDAQDALDQ
+284 TETRDAQNALDQ

-319 RLVEYNKQVVDMFPL
+319 RLVEYNKQVVGMFPL

-348 ISASVLEGEVLCG
+348 ISTSVLEGEVLCG
-361 DELPEQWISK
+361 DELPAQWIER
-371 RLARFPDSESSHEVE
+371 RLASFPDSQSSHEAE
-386 LVDGRWIRATDRRTA
+386 LIDGRWVRATDRRTT

-406 SIRTDITDRKRAEET
+406 SIRTDITDRKRAEEV
-421 RHRQET
+421 RHRQEA

-457 NFANGLLRRVD
+457 NYANGLLRRID

-473 PAELETALIQI
+473 ATDLENALRQI
-484 RDAGQRSKEII
+484 RDAAQRSKEII
-495 KHVGD
+495 KHVRD
-500 FVTLSRPQ
+500 FVNLSRPIIQ
-508 IKRESLSSIITE
+508 RESVSSIITE
-520 VDQLLRGSIKRNN
+520 VNQLLHGSIKRNN
-533 IGIDISM
+533 IGMDISI
-540 PCDDIEVL
+540 PFDDIGIL

-553 IEQVV
+553 IEQVI

-564 SIDSLISSRTPKPQ
+564 SIDSLISSKTRKPQ
-578 ISIKAQL
+578 INIKAKL
-585 LDQTTVVIL
+585 SGKTTVVIL
-594 VSDNGS
+594 ISDNGD
-600 GVDHQLADSIFNPYI
+600 GIDRDLADNIFNPYI

-629 RTIIEGHGGH
+629 RTIIEGHGGR
-639 LTLTRTES
+639 LTLARAGP
-647 PGACFRFTLAR
+647 PGACFRFTLTR
-658 ANHV
+658 ADDA

>member
-1 MTLGRDSM
+1 M

-24 LVGYVDLELR
+24 LVGYVDLDLR
-34 IVYANKLIETWYQ
+34 IVYANKLIEVWYQ
-47 RPLGELIGMQ
+47 RPLSQLVGMQ
-57 LDTLFSKEHYKTV
+57 LNTLFSKEHYKTV

-83 DEEREIYYPDG
+83 DEQREIYYPDG
-94 YTRRVHLNY
+94 RTRQVHLNY
-103 IPDRNNHHVLGYFF
+103 IPDLNGDRVLGYFF
-117 LVQDVTERH
+117 LVQDVTEYH

-133 KVNEDLDHRVIN
+133 KANEDLDQRVIN
-145 ATSELAQRNTEL
+145 STSELAKRNTEL
-157 LDENRAREQSEE
+157 LNENRAREQSEE

-180 LIYVYDVDEEGV
+180 LIYVYEVDEEGS

-205 FTPQRQHKHF
+205 FFPQRQQRHF

-232 RMKTLLN
+232 RMKSLLN
-239 NESSVDEFRVI
+239 NKNSVDEFRVI

-264 PMYDHTQKRVTRIT
+264 PMYDHKQKRVTRIT
-278 GAAQDI
+278 VAAQDI
-284 TETRDAQDALDQ
+284 TETRDAQNGLDQ

-319 RLVEYNKQVVDMFPL
+319 RLVEYNKQVVGMFPL

-348 ISASVLEGEVLCG
+348 ISTSVLEGEILCG
-361 DELPEQWISK
+361 DELPAQWIER
-371 RLARFPDSESSHEVE
+371 RLASFPDSQSSHEAE
-386 LVDGRWIRATDRRTA
+386 LIDGRWVRATDRRTT

-406 SIRTDITDRKRAEET
+406 SIRTDITDRKRAEEV
-421 RHRQET
+421 RHRQEA

-457 NFANGLLRRVD
+457 NYANGLLRRID

-473 PAELETALIQI
+473 ATDLENALRQI
-484 RDAGQRSKEII
+484 RDAAQRSKEII
-495 KHVGD
+495 KHVRD
-500 FVTLSRPQ
+500 FVNLSRPIIQ
-508 IKRESLSSIITE
+508 RESVSSIITE
-520 VDQLLRGSIKRNN
+520 VNQLLHGSIKRNN
-533 IGIDISM
+533 IGMDISI
-540 PCDDIEVL
+540 PFDDIGIL

-553 IEQVV
+553 IEQVI

-564 SIDSLISSRTPKPQ
+564 SIDSLISSKTRKPQ
-578 ISIKAQL
+578 INIKAKL
-585 LDQTTVVIL
+585 SGKTTVVIL
-594 VSDNGS
+594 ISDNGD
-600 GVDHQLADSIFNPYI
+600 GIDRDLADNIFNPYI

-629 RTIIEGHGGH
+629 RTIIEGHGGR
-639 LTLTRTES
+639 LTLARAGP
-647 PGACFRFTLAR
+647 PGACFRFTLTR
-658 ANHV
+658 ADDA